1 MNLIDY
7 AISHARVFFG
17 ILIFIIAA
25 GSTTYVSI
33 PKEAVP
39 DVNIPIIYVSLSQKG
54 ISANDSE
61 RLLVKPIEDEVK
73 TVEGIKE
80 VRSTAYTGGGNVLL
94 EFNPGFNADKAMQDV
109 REKVDRAKG
118 DLPNEADEPTVNE
131 VNISAFPILLIS
143 LSGDLPDRTLQDLA
157 TILQDEIETIPSV
170 LEANIGGKRNEQ
182 VDIII
187 DTLALEGY
195 NINIE
200 NLISTVKQ
208 NNMMV
213 SAGAQDTGDGS
224 FNIKVPGL
232 YETIDDVL
240 DTPIKTFGDSVITFR
255 DIAKVK
261 RTFEDRQS
269 YARVNGQNSV
279 TVEVSKRVGEN
290 IIETINKIKKVSKEV
305 TKNFPP
311 SVNVSFSQDQ
321 SKTVKAMLNSLQN
334 NVIAAVILVLI
345 IILGALGVRSGL
357 LVGISIP
364 GSFLSGILILSL
376 IGLTIN
382 IVVLFALILSVGLLV
397 DGAIVVVE
405 YADRKIQEGLS
416 IKESY
421 ASASKKMALPII
433 SSTATTLAAFVP
445 LLFWPGLAGEF
456 MKYMPITLICVLSSS
471 LFMALLFVP
480 VLGTIM
486 NTISRVLLQ
495 FIIPT
500 LLSLILYNILSM
512 LVDYVDI
519 NYLIIPL
526 SIIKYLAPLALYVFI
541 FIKIIPTVYRVSESI
556 NKKKGIVSEVS
567 KILSSENNEPIKN
580 LKGFTGGYAKL
591 IGFLLNHPSK
601 VILTAIIVLIGVNYT
616 YAKIGNGVE
625 FFPQVEPDL
634 AKIVVYARGNLSASE
649 KREYVSR
656 VENIILNIQSKNNEF
671 KSIYALSGN
680 ISDQSEGSED
690 FIGSISL
697 EYNDWD
703 KRRKSTVILSEI
715 LKKTKSIK
723 GIKVESRE
731 AETGPGGGKP
741 INIKLTSPNKSLLLT
756 ESYRLK
762 EFIDNYPELTNIE
775 DNFPAPGIEWEI
787 NVNRKQAAKFG
798 ANISIIGNVIKLA
811 TNGIKLGEYR
821 PDDSTDSIPLYLRYP
836 SEGRTL
842 DIIQNLRVNTSQGL
856 VPIVNFV
863 EIIANN
869 RTGNIVRVD
878 SKNAINIQADLEP
891 GVFADAKIKEMEY
904 VLGINDKAPLSK
916 GQSIKDLKLFNL
928 NPEVKAQLIGENQ
941 DQQEATK
948 FLSKAFGVALFMML
962 MILLLQ
968 FNSFYSGFLILFS
981 VVMSTAGVFIGLIIT
996 GQAFGIVMTGVG
1008 VIALAGIVVNNNIIL
1023 IDTFDTLKKT
1033 MPNIKDAIIKTG
1045 AQRLRPVLLTT
1056 CTTVLGLLPMVTMTN
1071 VDFITREITVGSPDT
1086 QWWVQLASAIV
1097 FGLLFATILTLIV
1110 TPSALMLRE
1119 NVMNWYRGKIG
1130 SEKLISEKA
1139 N

>member
-25 GSTTYVSI
+25 GSSTYISI

-80 VRSTAYTGGGNVLL
+80 IRSTAYTGGGNVLL
-94 EFNPGFNADKAMQDV
+94 EFDAGFDADKAMDDI

-131 VNISAFPILLIS
+131 VNISAFPIILIS
-143 LSGDLPDRTLQDLA
+143 LSGNLPDRTLQDLA
-157 TILQDEIETIPSV
+157 ENLQDEIETIPSV
-170 LEANIGGKRNEQ
+170 LEAKIGGKRNEQ
-182 VDIII
+182 VDVII

-200 NLISTVKQ
+200 NLINTVNQ

-213 SAGAQDTGDGS
+213 SAGEQDTGDGS

-261 RTFEDRQS
+261 RTFEDRKS
-269 YARVNGQNSV
+269 YANVNGKNSV
-279 TVEVSKRVGEN
+279 TIEVSKRVGEN
-290 IIETINKIKKVSKEV
+290 IIDTIKKIKEVSVQV
-305 TKNFPP
+305 TKDFPP
-311 SVNVSFSQDQ
+311 SVDISFSQDQ
-321 SKTVKAMLNSLQN
+321 SKTIQTMLNSLQN
-334 NVIAAVILVLI
+334 NVIAAIILVLI
-345 IILGALGVRSGL
+345 IILGALGVRSGF
-357 LVGISIP
+357 LVGVSIP
-364 GSFLSGILILSL
+364 GSFLSGILLLS
-376 IGLTIN
+376 IMGFTMN

-397 DGAIVVVE
+397 DGAIVIVE
-405 YADRKIQEGLS
+405 YADRKIKEGLT
-416 IKESY
+416 IKESF
-421 ASASKKMALPII
+421 AGASKKMARPII

-456 MKYMPITLICVLSSS
+456 MKYLPITLICVLTSS

-480 VLGTIM
+480 VLGTII
-486 NTISRVLLQ
+486 NTITRVFLQ
-495 FIIPT
+495 FVIPT
-500 LLSLILYNILSM
+500 LLSLILFNIFSILTN
-512 LVDYVDI
+512 YVDI
-519 NYLIIPL
+519 NGLKIPL
-526 SIIKYLAPLALYVFI
+526 TIIKYLASLALFI
-541 FIKIIPTVYRVSESI
+541 FTFIKIIPSVYKISESI
-556 NKKKGIVSEVS
+556 NKKQGNISESS
-567 KILSSENNEPIKN
+567 KILSSESDVSVIT
-580 LKGFTGGYAKL
+580 LKGFIGSYAKL
-591 IGFLLNHPSK
+591 INFLLNHPAK
-601 VILTAIIVLIGVNYT
+601 VIVSAILILVGVSFTYT
-616 YAKIGNGVE
+616 KIGSGIE
-625 FFPQVEPDL
+625 FFPEVEPEL
-634 AKIVVYARGNLSASE
+634 AKIVVYARGNLSAKE
-649 KREYVSR
+649 KRDYVSR
-656 VENIILNIQSKNNEF
+656 VENIILKIQSKNNEF
-671 KSIYALSGN
+671 KNIYALSGN
-680 ISDQSEGSED
+680 ISDQSEASED

-703 KRRKSTVILSEI
+703 KRRKSKVILNEI
-715 LKKTKSIK
+715 LNKTKTIK

-731 AETGPGGGKP
+731 QEGGPPTGKP
-741 INIKLTSPNKSLLLT
+741 INIKLTSPNKSLLLS

-762 EFIDNYPELTNIE
+762 EFIDSYPELINIE

-798 ANISIIGNVIKLA
+798 ANISTIGNVIKLA

-821 PDDSTDSIPLYLRYP
+821 PDDSNDSIPMYLRYP

-842 DIIQNLRVNTSQGL
+842 DIIQNLRVNTAVGL
-856 VPIVNFV
+856 VPIANFV

-869 RTGNIVRVD
+869 RTGNIVRVN
-878 SKNAINIQADLEP
+878 SKNAINIQADIEV
-891 GVFADAKIKEMEY
+891 GVYADAKVKEMEY
-904 VLGINDKAPLSK
+904 VLGINNFPPSFRGKP
-916 GQSIKDLKLFNL
+916 IENLKKFNL
-928 NPEVKAQLIGENQ
+928 DPRIKVQLIGENQ
-941 DQQEATK
+941 DQKEAQD
-948 FLSKAFGVALFMML
+948 FLSKAFTVALFMML

-981 VVMSTAGVFIGLIIT
+981 VVMSTTGVFIGLMIT
-996 GQAFGIVMTGVG
+996 GQAFSIVMTGVG

-1023 IDTFDTLKKT
+1023 IDTFDFLKNK
-1033 MPNIKDAIIKTG
+1033 MPTVREAIIKTG
-1045 AQRLRPVLLTT
+1045 AQRIRPVLLTT
-1056 CTTVLGLLPMVTMTN
+1056 FTTVLGLLPMVTMTN
-1071 VDFITREITVGSPDT
+1071 VDFVTREITRGSPDT
-1086 QWWVQLASAIV
+1086 QWWVQLSTAIV
-1097 FGLLFATILTLIV
+1097 FGLIFATILTLIV

-1119 NVMNWYRGKIG
+1119 NIKTWYQNKIN
-1130 SEKLISEKA
+1130 S
-1139 N
+1139 

>member
-25 GSTTYVSI
+25 GSSTYISI

-80 VRSTAYTGGGNVLL
+80 IRSTAYTGGGNVLL
-94 EFNPGFNADKAMQDV
+94 EFDAGFDADKAMDDI

-131 VNISAFPILLIS
+131 VNISAFPIILIS
-143 LSGDLPDRTLQDLA
+143 LSGNLPDRTLQDLA
-157 TILQDEIETIPSV
+157 ENLQDEIETIPSV
-170 LEANIGGKRNEQ
+170 LEAKIGGRRNEQ
-182 VDIII
+182 VDVII

-200 NLISTVKQ
+200 NLINTVNQ

-213 SAGAQDTGDGS
+213 SAGEQDTGDGS

-261 RTFEDRQS
+261 RTFEDRKS
-269 YARVNGQNSV
+269 YANVNGKKAV
-279 TVEVSKRVGEN
+279 TIEVSKRVGEN
-290 IIETINKIKKVSKEV
+290 IIDTIKKIKEVSEQV
-305 TKNFPP
+305 TKDFPP
-311 SVNVSFSQDQ
+311 SVDISFSQDQ
-321 SKTVKAMLNSLQN
+321 SKTIQTMLNSLQN
-334 NVIAAVILVLI
+334 NVIAAIILVLI
-345 IILGALGVRSGL
+345 IILGALGVRSGF
-357 LVGISIP
+357 LVGVSIP
-364 GSFLSGILILSL
+364 GSFLSGILLLS
-376 IGLTIN
+376 IMGFTMN

-397 DGAIVVVE
+397 DGAIVIVE
-405 YADRKIQEGLS
+405 YADRKIKEGLT
-416 IKESY
+416 IKESF
-421 ASASKKMALPII
+421 AGASKKMARPII

-456 MKYMPITLICVLSSS
+456 MKYLPITLICVLTSS

-480 VLGTIM
+480 VLGTII
-486 NTISRVLLQ
+486 NTIARVFLQ
-495 FIIPT
+495 FVIPT
-500 LLSLILYNILSM
+500 LLSLILFNIFSILTN
-512 LVDYVDI
+512 YVDI
-519 NYLIIPL
+519 NGLKIPL
-526 SIIKYLAPLALYVFI
+526 TIIKYLASLALFI
-541 FIKIIPTVYRVSESI
+541 FTFIKIIPSVYKISESI
-556 NKKKGIVSEVS
+556 NKKQENISESS
-567 KILSSENNEPIKN
+567 KILSSESDVSVIT
-580 LKGFTGGYAKL
+580 LKGFIGSYAKL
-591 IGFLLNHPSK
+591 INFLLNHPAK
-601 VILTAIIVLIGVNYT
+601 VIVSAILILVGVSFAYT
-616 YAKIGNGVE
+616 KIGSGIE
-625 FFPQVEPDL
+625 FFPEVEPEL
-634 AKIVVYARGNLSASE
+634 AKIVVYARGNLSAKE
-649 KREYVSR
+649 KRDYVSR
-656 VENIILNIQSKNNEF
+656 VENIILKIQSKNNEF
-671 KSIYALSGN
+671 KNIYALSGN
-680 ISDQSEGSED
+680 ISDQSEASED

-703 KRRKSTVILSEI
+703 KRRKSKVILNEI
-715 LKKTKSIK
+715 LNKAKTIK

-731 AETGPGGGKP
+731 QEGGPPTGKP
-741 INIKLTSPNKSLLLT
+741 INIKLTSPNKSLLLS

-762 EFIDNYPELTNIE
+762 EFIDSYPELINIE

-798 ANISIIGNVIKLA
+798 ANISTIGNVIKLA

-821 PDDSTDSIPLYLRYP
+821 PDDSNDSIPLYLRYP

-842 DIIQNLRVNTSQGL
+842 DIIQNLRVNTAVGL
-856 VPIVNFV
+856 VPISNFV

-869 RTGNIVRVD
+869 RTGNIVRVN
-878 SKNAINIQADLEP
+878 SKNAINIQADIEV
-891 GVFADAKIKEMEY
+891 GVYADAKVKEMEY
-904 VLGINDKAPLSK
+904 VLGINKSPPSFRGK
-916 GQSIKDLKLFNL
+916 PIENLKKFNL
-928 NPEVKAQLIGENQ
+928 DPRIKVQLIGENQ
-941 DQQEATK
+941 DQKEAQD
-948 FLSKAFGVALFMML
+948 FLSKAFAVALFMML

-968 FNSFYSGFLILFS
+968 FNSFYSSFLILFS
-981 VVMSTAGVFIGLIIT
+981 VVMSTTGVFIGLMIT
-996 GQAFGIVMTGVG
+996 GQAFSIVMTGVG

-1023 IDTFDTLKKT
+1023 IDTFDFLKNK
-1033 MPNIKDAIIKTG
+1033 MPTVREAIIKTG
-1045 AQRLRPVLLTT
+1045 AQRIRPVLLTT
-1056 CTTVLGLLPMVTMTN
+1056 FTTVLGLLPMVTMTN
-1071 VDFITREITVGSPDT
+1071 VDFVTREITRGSPDT
-1086 QWWVQLASAIV
+1086 QWWVQLSTAIV
-1097 FGLLFATILTLIV
+1097 FGLIFATILTLIV

-1119 NVMNWYRGKIG
+1119 NIKTWYQNKIN
-1130 SEKLISEKA
+1130 S
-1139 N
+1139 

>member
-25 GSTTYVSI
+25 GSSTYISI

-80 VRSTAYTGGGNVLL
+80 IRSTAYTGGGNVLL
-94 EFNPGFNADKAMQDV
+94 EFDAGFDADKAMDDI

-131 VNISAFPILLIS
+131 VNISAFPIILIS
-143 LSGDLPDRTLQDLA
+143 LSGNLPDRTLQDLA
-157 TILQDEIETIPSV
+157 ENLQDEIETIPSV
-170 LEANIGGKRNEQ
+170 LEAKIGGRRNEQ
-182 VDIII
+182 VDVII

-200 NLISTVKQ
+200 NLINTVNQ

-213 SAGAQDTGDGS
+213 SAGEQDTGDGS

-261 RTFEDRQS
+261 RTFEDRKS
-269 YARVNGQNSV
+269 YANVNGKKAV
-279 TVEVSKRVGEN
+279 TIEVSKRVGEN
-290 IIETINKIKKVSKEV
+290 IIDTIKKIKEVSEQV
-305 TKNFPP
+305 TKDFPP
-311 SVNVSFSQDQ
+311 SVDISFSQDQ
-321 SKTVKAMLNSLQN
+321 SKTIQTMLNSLQN
-334 NVIAAVILVLI
+334 NVIAAIILVLI
-345 IILGALGVRSGL
+345 IILGALGVRSGF
-357 LVGISIP
+357 LVGVSIP
-364 GSFLSGILILSL
+364 GSFLSGILLLS
-376 IGLTIN
+376 IMGFTMN

-397 DGAIVVVE
+397 DGAIVIVE
-405 YADRKIQEGLS
+405 YADRKIKEGLT
-416 IKESY
+416 IKESF
-421 ASASKKMALPII
+421 AGASKKMARPII

-456 MKYMPITLICVLSSS
+456 MKYLPITLICVLTSS

-480 VLGTIM
+480 VLGTII
-486 NTISRVLLQ
+486 NTIARVFLQ
-495 FIIPT
+495 FVIPT
-500 LLSLILYNILSM
+500 LLSLILFNIFSILTN
-512 LVDYVDI
+512 YVDI
-519 NYLIIPL
+519 NGLKIPL
-526 SIIKYLAPLALYVFI
+526 TIIKYLASLALFI
-541 FIKIIPTVYRVSESI
+541 FTFIKIIPSVYKISESI
-556 NKKKGIVSEVS
+556 NKKQENISESS
-567 KILSSENNEPIKN
+567 KILSSESDVSVIT
-580 LKGFTGGYAKL
+580 LKGFIGSYAKL
-591 IGFLLNHPSK
+591 INFLLNHPAK
-601 VILTAIIVLIGVNYT
+601 VIVSAILILVGVSFAYT
-616 YAKIGNGVE
+616 KIGSGIE
-625 FFPQVEPDL
+625 FFPEVEPEL
-634 AKIVVYARGNLSASE
+634 AKIVVYARGNLSAKE
-649 KREYVSR
+649 KRDYVSR
-656 VENIILNIQSKNNEF
+656 VENIILKIQSKNNEF
-671 KSIYALSGN
+671 KNIYALSGN
-680 ISDQSEGSED
+680 ISDQSEASED

-703 KRRKSTVILSEI
+703 KRRKSKVILNEI
-715 LKKTKSIK
+715 LNKAKTIK

-731 AETGPGGGKP
+731 QEGGPPTGKP
-741 INIKLTSPNKSLLLT
+741 INIKLTSSNKSLLLS

-762 EFIDNYPELTNIE
+762 EFIDSYPELINIE

-798 ANISIIGNVIKLA
+798 ANISTIGNVIKLA

-821 PDDSTDSIPLYLRYP
+821 PDDSNDSIPLYLRYP

-842 DIIQNLRVNTSQGL
+842 DIIQNLRVNTAVGL
-856 VPIVNFV
+856 VPIANFV

-869 RTGNIVRVD
+869 RTGNIVRVN
-878 SKNAINIQADLEP
+878 SKNAINIQADIEV
-891 GVFADAKIKEMEY
+891 GVYADAKVKEMEY
-904 VLGINDKAPLSK
+904 VLGINKSPPSFRGK
-916 GQSIKDLKLFNL
+916 PIENLKKFNL
-928 NPEVKAQLIGENQ
+928 DPRIKVQLIGENQ
-941 DQQEATK
+941 DQKEAQD
-948 FLSKAFGVALFMML
+948 FLSKAFAVALFMML

-981 VVMSTAGVFIGLIIT
+981 VVMSTTGVFIGLMIT
-996 GQAFGIVMTGVG
+996 GQAFSIVMTGVG

-1023 IDTFDTLKKT
+1023 IDTFDFLKNK
-1033 MPNIKDAIIKTG
+1033 MPTVREAIIKTG
-1045 AQRLRPVLLTT
+1045 AQRIRPVLLTT
-1056 CTTVLGLLPMVTMTN
+1056 FTTVLGLLPMVTMTN
-1071 VDFITREITVGSPDT
+1071 VDFVTREITRGSPDT
-1086 QWWVQLASAIV
+1086 QWWVQLSTAIV
-1097 FGLLFATILTLIV
+1097 FGLIFATILTLIV

-1119 NVMNWYRGKIG
+1119 NIKTWYQNKIN
-1130 SEKLISEKA
+1130 S
-1139 N
+1139 

>member
-25 GSTTYVSI
+25 GSSTYISI

-80 VRSTAYTGGGNVLL
+80 IRSTAYTGGGNVLL
-94 EFNPGFNADKAMQDV
+94 EFDAGFDADKAMDDI

-131 VNISAFPILLIS
+131 VNISAFPIILIS
-143 LSGDLPDRTLQDLA
+143 LSGNLPDRTLQDLA
-157 TILQDEIETIPSV
+157 ENLQDEIETIPSV
-170 LEANIGGKRNEQ
+170 LEAKIGGKRNEQ
-182 VDIII
+182 VDVII

-200 NLISTVKQ
+200 NLINTVNQ

-213 SAGAQDTGDGS
+213 SAGEQDTGDGS

-261 RTFEDRQS
+261 RTFEDRKS
-269 YARVNGQNSV
+269 YANVNGKNSV
-279 TVEVSKRVGEN
+279 TIEVSKRVGEN
-290 IIETINKIKKVSKEV
+290 IIDTIKKIKEVSVQV
-305 TKNFPP
+305 TKDFPP
-311 SVNVSFSQDQ
+311 SVDISFSQDQ
-321 SKTVKAMLNSLQN
+321 SKTIQTMLNSLQN
-334 NVIAAVILVLI
+334 NVIAAIILVLI
-345 IILGALGVRSGL
+345 IILGALGVRSGF
-357 LVGISIP
+357 LVGVSIP
-364 GSFLSGILILSL
+364 GSFLSGILLLS
-376 IGLTIN
+376 IMGFTMN

-397 DGAIVVVE
+397 DGAIVIVE
-405 YADRKIQEGLS
+405 YADRKIKEGLT
-416 IKESY
+416 IKESF
-421 ASASKKMALPII
+421 AGASKKMARPII

-456 MKYMPITLICVLSSS
+456 MKYLPITLICVLTSS

-480 VLGTIM
+480 VLGTII
-486 NTISRVLLQ
+486 NTITRVFLQ
-495 FIIPT
+495 FVIPT
-500 LLSLILYNILSM
+500 LLSLILFNIFSILTN
-512 LVDYVDI
+512 YVDI
-519 NYLIIPL
+519 NGLKIPL
-526 SIIKYLAPLALYVFI
+526 TIIKYLASLALFI
-541 FIKIIPTVYRVSESI
+541 FTFIKIIPSVYKISESI
-556 NKKKGIVSEVS
+556 NKKQGNISESS
-567 KILSSENNEPIKN
+567 KILSSESDVSVIT
-580 LKGFTGGYAKL
+580 LKGFIGSYAKL
-591 IGFLLNHPSK
+591 INFLLNHPAK
-601 VILTAIIVLIGVNYT
+601 VIVSAILILAGVSFTYT
-616 YAKIGNGVE
+616 KIGSGIE
-625 FFPQVEPDL
+625 FFPEVEPEL
-634 AKIVVYARGNLSASE
+634 AKIVVYARGNLSAKE
-649 KREYVSR
+649 KRDYVSR
-656 VENIILNIQSKNNEF
+656 VENIILKIQSKNNEF
-671 KSIYALSGN
+671 KNIYALSGN
-680 ISDQSEGSED
+680 ISDQSEASED

-703 KRRKSTVILSEI
+703 KRRKSKVILNEI
-715 LKKTKSIK
+715 LNKTKTIK

-731 AETGPGGGKP
+731 QEGGPPTGKP
-741 INIKLTSPNKSLLLT
+741 INIKLTSPNKSLLLS

-762 EFIDNYPELTNIE
+762 EFIDSYPELINIE

-798 ANISIIGNVIKLA
+798 ANISTIGNVIKLA

-821 PDDSTDSIPLYLRYP
+821 PDDSNDSIPLYLRYP

-842 DIIQNLRVNTSQGL
+842 DIIQNLRVNTAVGL
-856 VPIVNFV
+856 VPIANFV

-869 RTGNIVRVD
+869 RTGNIVRVN
-878 SKNAINIQADLEP
+878 SKNAINIQADIEV
-891 GVFADAKIKEMEY
+891 GVYADAKVKEMEY
-904 VLGINDKAPLSK
+904 VLGINKSPPSFRGK
-916 GQSIKDLKLFNL
+916 PIENLKKFNL
-928 NPEVKAQLIGENQ
+928 DPRIKVQLIGENQ
-941 DQQEATK
+941 DQKEAQD
-948 FLSKAFGVALFMML
+948 FLSKAFAVALFMML

-981 VVMSTAGVFIGLIIT
+981 VVMSTTGVFIGLMIT
-996 GQAFGIVMTGVG
+996 GQAFSIVMTGVG

-1023 IDTFDTLKKT
+1023 IDTFDFLKNK
-1033 MPNIKDAIIKTG
+1033 MPTVREAIIKTG
-1045 AQRLRPVLLTT
+1045 AQRIRPVLLTT
-1056 CTTVLGLLPMVTMTN
+1056 FTTVLGLLPMVTMTN
-1071 VDFITREITVGSPDT
+1071 VDFVTREITRGSPDT
-1086 QWWVQLASAIV
+1086 QWWVQLSTAIV
-1097 FGLLFATILTLIV
+1097 FGLIFATILTLIV

-1119 NVMNWYRGKIG
+1119 NIKTWYQNKIN
-1130 SEKLISEKA
+1130 S
-1139 N
+1139 

>member
-25 GSTTYVSI
+25 GSSTYISI

-80 VRSTAYTGGGNVLL
+80 IRSTAYTGGGNVLL
-94 EFNPGFNADKAMQDV
+94 EFDAGFDADKAMDDI

-131 VNISAFPILLIS
+131 VNISAFPIILIS
-143 LSGDLPDRTLQDLA
+143 LSGNLPDRTLQDLA
-157 TILQDEIETIPSV
+157 ENLQDEIETIPSV
-170 LEANIGGKRNEQ
+170 LEAKIGGKRNEQ
-182 VDIII
+182 VDVII

-200 NLISTVKQ
+200 NLINTVNQ

-213 SAGAQDTGDGS
+213 SAGEQDTGDGS

-261 RTFEDRQS
+261 RTFEDRKS
-269 YARVNGQNSV
+269 YANVNGKNSV
-279 TVEVSKRVGEN
+279 TIEVSKRVGEN
-290 IIETINKIKKVSKEV
+290 IIDTIKKIKEVSEQV
-305 TKNFPP
+305 TKDFPP
-311 SVNVSFSQDQ
+311 SVDISFSQDQ
-321 SKTVKAMLNSLQN
+321 SKTIQTMLNSLQN
-334 NVIAAVILVLI
+334 NVIAAIILVLI
-345 IILGALGVRSGL
+345 IILGALGVRSGF
-357 LVGISIP
+357 LVGVSIP
-364 GSFLSGILILSL
+364 GSFLSGILLLS
-376 IGLTIN
+376 IMGFTMN

-397 DGAIVVVE
+397 DGAIVIVE
-405 YADRKIQEGLS
+405 YADRKIKEGLT
-416 IKESY
+416 IKESF
-421 ASASKKMALPII
+421 AGASKKMARPII

-456 MKYMPITLICVLSSS
+456 MKYLPITLICVLTSS

-480 VLGTIM
+480 VLGTII
-486 NTISRVLLQ
+486 NTITRVFLQ
-495 FIIPT
+495 FVIPT
-500 LLSLILYNILSM
+500 LLSLILFNIFSILTN
-512 LVDYVDI
+512 YVDI
-519 NYLIIPL
+519 NGLKIPL
-526 SIIKYLAPLALYVFI
+526 TIIKYLASLALFI
-541 FIKIIPTVYRVSESI
+541 FTFIKIIPSVYKISESI
-556 NKKKGIVSEVS
+556 NKKQGNISESS
-567 KILSSENNEPIKN
+567 KILSSESDVSVIT
-580 LKGFTGGYAKL
+580 LKGFIGSYAKL
-591 IGFLLNHPSK
+591 INFLLNHPAK
-601 VILTAIIVLIGVNYT
+601 VIVSAILILVGVSFTYT
-616 YAKIGNGVE
+616 KIGSGIE
-625 FFPQVEPDL
+625 FFPEVEPEL
-634 AKIVVYARGNLSASE
+634 AKIVVYARGNLSAKE
-649 KREYVSR
+649 KRDYVSR
-656 VENIILNIQSKNNEF
+656 VENIILKIQSKNNEF
-671 KSIYALSGN
+671 KNIYALSGN
-680 ISDQSEGSED
+680 ISDQSEASED

-703 KRRKSTVILSEI
+703 KRRKSKVILNEI
-715 LKKTKSIK
+715 LNKTKTIK

-731 AETGPGGGKP
+731 QEGGPPTGKP
-741 INIKLTSPNKSLLLT
+741 INIKLTSPNKSLLLS

-762 EFIDNYPELTNIE
+762 EFIDSYPELINIE

-798 ANISIIGNVIKLA
+798 ANISTIGNVIKLA

-821 PDDSTDSIPLYLRYP
+821 PDDSNDSIPMYLRYP

-842 DIIQNLRVNTSQGL
+842 DIIQNLRVNTAVGL
-856 VPIVNFV
+856 VPIANFV

-869 RTGNIVRVD
+869 RTGNIVRVN
-878 SKNAINIQADLEP
+878 SKNAINIQADIEV
-891 GVFADAKIKEMEY
+891 GVYADAKVKEMEY
-904 VLGINDKAPLSK
+904 VLGINNFPPSFRGKP
-916 GQSIKDLKLFNL
+916 IENLKKFNL
-928 NPEVKAQLIGENQ
+928 DPRIKVQLIGENQ
-941 DQQEATK
+941 DQKEAQD
-948 FLSKAFGVALFMML
+948 FLSKAFAVALFMML

-981 VVMSTAGVFIGLIIT
+981 VVMSTTGVFIGLMIT
-996 GQAFGIVMTGVG
+996 GQAFSIVMTGVG

-1023 IDTFDTLKKT
+1023 IDTFDFLKNK
-1033 MPNIKDAIIKTG
+1033 MPTVREAIIKTG
-1045 AQRLRPVLLTT
+1045 AQRIRPVLLTT
-1056 CTTVLGLLPMVTMTN
+1056 FTTVLGLLPMVTMTN
-1071 VDFITREITVGSPDT
+1071 VDFVTREITRGSPDT
-1086 QWWVQLASAIV
+1086 QWWVQLSTAIV
-1097 FGLLFATILTLIV
+1097 FGLIFATILTLIV

-1119 NVMNWYRGKIG
+1119 NIKTWYQNKIN
-1130 SEKLISEKA
+1130 S
-1139 N
+1139 

>member
-25 GSTTYVSI
+25 GSSTYISI

-80 VRSTAYTGGGNVLL
+80 IRSTAYTGGGNVLL
-94 EFNPGFNADKAMQDV
+94 EFDAGFDADKAMDDI

-118 DLPNEADEPTVNE
+118 DLPSEADEPTVNE
-131 VNISAFPILLIS
+131 VNISAFPIILIS
-143 LSGDLPDRTLQDLA
+143 LSGNLPDRTLQDLA
-157 TILQDEIETIPSV
+157 ENLQDEIETIPSV
-170 LEANIGGKRNEQ
+170 LEAKIGGRRNEQ
-182 VDIII
+182 VDVII

-200 NLISTVKQ
+200 NLINTVNQ

-213 SAGAQDTGDGS
+213 SAGEQDTGDGS

-261 RTFEDRQS
+261 RTFEDRKS
-269 YARVNGQNSV
+269 YANVNGKNSV
-279 TVEVSKRVGEN
+279 TIEVSKRVGEN
-290 IIETINKIKKVSKEV
+290 IIDTIKKIKEVSVQV
-305 TKNFPP
+305 TKDFPP
-311 SVNVSFSQDQ
+311 SVDISFSQDQ
-321 SKTVKAMLNSLQN
+321 SKTIQTMLNSLQN
-334 NVIAAVILVLI
+334 NVIAAIILVLI
-345 IILGALGVRSGL
+345 IILGALGVRSGF
-357 LVGISIP
+357 LVGVSIP
-364 GSFLSGILILSL
+364 GSFLSGILLLS
-376 IGLTIN
+376 IMGFTMN

-397 DGAIVVVE
+397 DGAIVIVE
-405 YADRKIQEGLS
+405 YADRKIKEGLT
-416 IKESY
+416 IKESF
-421 ASASKKMALPII
+421 AGASKKMARPII

-456 MKYMPITLICVLSSS
+456 MKYLPITLICVLTSS

-480 VLGTIM
+480 VLGTII
-486 NTISRVLLQ
+486 NTITRVFLQ
-495 FIIPT
+495 FVIPT
-500 LLSLILYNILSM
+500 LLSLILFNIFSILTN
-512 LVDYVDI
+512 YVDI
-519 NYLIIPL
+519 NGLKIPL
-526 SIIKYLAPLALYVFI
+526 TIIKYLASLALFI
-541 FIKIIPTVYRVSESI
+541 FTFIKIIPSVYKISESI
-556 NKKKGIVSEVS
+556 NKKQGNISESS
-567 KILSSENNEPIKN
+567 KILSSESDVSVIT
-580 LKGFTGGYAKL
+580 LKGFIGSYAKL
-591 IGFLLNHPSK
+591 INFLLNHPAK
-601 VILTAIIVLIGVNYT
+601 VIVSAILILVGVSFTYT
-616 YAKIGNGVE
+616 KIGSGIE
-625 FFPQVEPDL
+625 FFPEVEPEL
-634 AKIVVYARGNLSASE
+634 AKIVVYARGNLSAKE
-649 KREYVSR
+649 KRDYVSR
-656 VENIILNIQSKNNEF
+656 VENIILKIQSKNNEF
-671 KSIYALSGN
+671 KNIYALSGN
-680 ISDQSEGSED
+680 ISDQSEASED

-703 KRRKSTVILSEI
+703 KRRKSKVILNEI
-715 LKKTKSIK
+715 LNKTKTIK

-731 AETGPGGGKP
+731 QEGGPPTGKP
-741 INIKLTSPNKSLLLT
+741 INIKLTSPNKSLLLS

-762 EFIDNYPELTNIE
+762 EFIDSYPELINIE

-798 ANISIIGNVIKLA
+798 ANISSIGNVIKLA

-821 PDDSTDSIPLYLRYP
+821 PDDSNDSIPLYLRYP

-842 DIIQNLRVNTSQGL
+842 DIIQNLRVNTAVGL
-856 VPIVNFV
+856 VPIANFV

-869 RTGNIVRVD
+869 RTGNIVRVN
-878 SKNAINIQADLEP
+878 SKNAINIQADIEV
-891 GVFADAKIKEMEY
+891 GVYADAKVKEMEY
-904 VLGINDKAPLSK
+904 VLGINKSPPSFRGK
-916 GQSIKDLKLFNL
+916 PIENLKKFNL
-928 NPEVKAQLIGENQ
+928 DPRIKVQLIGENQ
-941 DQQEATK
+941 DQKEAQD
-948 FLSKAFGVALFMML
+948 FLSKAFAVALFMML

-981 VVMSTAGVFIGLIIT
+981 VVMSTTGVFIGLMIT
-996 GQAFGIVMTGVG
+996 GQAFSIVMTGVG

-1023 IDTFDTLKKT
+1023 IDTFDFLKNK
-1033 MPNIKDAIIKTG
+1033 MPTVREAIIKTG
-1045 AQRLRPVLLTT
+1045 AQRIRPVLLTT
-1056 CTTVLGLLPMVTMTN
+1056 FTTVLGLLPMVTMTN
-1071 VDFITREITVGSPDT
+1071 VDFVTREITRGSPDT
-1086 QWWVQLASAIV
+1086 QWWVQLSTAIV
-1097 FGLLFATILTLIV
+1097 FGLIFATILTLIV

-1119 NVMNWYRGKIG
+1119 NIKTWYQNKIN
-1130 SEKLISEKA
+1130 S
-1139 N
+1139 

>member
-7 AISHARVFFG
+7 AISHARVFIG

-25 GSTTYVSI
+25 GSSTYISI

-80 VRSTAYTGGGNVLL
+80 IRSTAYTGGGNVLL
-94 EFNPGFNADKAMQDV
+94 EFDAGFDADKAMDDI

-131 VNISAFPILLIS
+131 VNISAFPIILIS
-143 LSGDLPDRTLQDLA
+143 LSGNLPDRTLQDLA
-157 TILQDEIETIPSV
+157 ENLQDEIETIPSV
-170 LEANIGGKRNEQ
+170 LEAKIGGRRNEQ
-182 VDIII
+182 VDVII

-200 NLISTVKQ
+200 NLINTVNQ

-213 SAGAQDTGDGS
+213 SAGEQDTGDGS

-261 RTFEDRQS
+261 RTFEDRKS
-269 YARVNGQNSV
+269 YANVNGKNSV
-279 TVEVSKRVGEN
+279 TIEVSKRVGEN
-290 IIETINKIKKVSKEV
+290 IIDTIKKIKEVSVQV
-305 TKNFPP
+305 TKDFPP
-311 SVNVSFSQDQ
+311 SVDISFSQDQ
-321 SKTVKAMLNSLQN
+321 SKTIQTMLNSLQN
-334 NVIAAVILVLI
+334 NVIAAIILVLI
-345 IILGALGVRSGL
+345 IILGALGVRSGF
-357 LVGISIP
+357 LVGVSIP
-364 GSFLSGILILSL
+364 GSFLSGILLLS
-376 IGLTIN
+376 IMGFTMN

-397 DGAIVVVE
+397 DGAIVIVE
-405 YADRKIQEGLS
+405 YADRKIKEGLT
-416 IKESY
+416 IKESF
-421 ASASKKMALPII
+421 AGASKKMARPII

-456 MKYMPITLICVLSSS
+456 MKYLPITLICVLTSS

-480 VLGTIM
+480 VLGTII
-486 NTISRVLLQ
+486 NTIARVFLQ
-495 FIIPT
+495 FVIPT
-500 LLSLILYNILSM
+500 LLSLILFNIFSILTN
-512 LVDYVDI
+512 YVDI
-519 NYLIIPL
+519 NGLKIPL
-526 SIIKYLAPLALYVFI
+526 TIIKYLASLALFI
-541 FIKIIPTVYRVSESI
+541 FTFIKIIPSVYKISESI
-556 NKKKGIVSEVS
+556 NKKQGNISESS
-567 KILSSENNEPIKN
+567 KILSSESDVSVIT
-580 LKGFTGGYAKL
+580 LKGFIGSYAKL
-591 IGFLLNHPSK
+591 INFLLNHPAK
-601 VILTAIIVLIGVNYT
+601 VIVSAILILAGVSFTYT
-616 YAKIGNGVE
+616 KIGSGIE
-625 FFPQVEPDL
+625 FFPEVEPEL
-634 AKIVVYARGNLSASE
+634 AKIVVYARGNLSAKE
-649 KREYVSR
+649 KRDYVSR
-656 VENIILNIQSKNNEF
+656 VENIILKIQSKNNEF
-671 KSIYALSGN
+671 KNIYALSGN
-680 ISDQSEGSED
+680 ISDQSEASED

-703 KRRKSTVILSEI
+703 KRRKSKVILNEI
-715 LKKTKSIK
+715 LNKTKTIK

-731 AETGPGGGKP
+731 QEGGPPTGKP
-741 INIKLTSPNKSLLLT
+741 INIKLTSPNKSLLLS

-762 EFIDNYPELTNIE
+762 EFIDSYPELINIE

-798 ANISIIGNVIKLA
+798 ANISTIGNVIKLA

-821 PDDSTDSIPLYLRYP
+821 PDDSNDSIPLYLRYP

-842 DIIQNLRVNTSQGL
+842 DIIQNLRVNTAVGL
-856 VPIVNFV
+856 VPIANFV

-869 RTGNIVRVD
+869 RTGNIVRVN
-878 SKNAINIQADLEP
+878 SKNAINIQADIEV
-891 GVFADAKIKEMEY
+891 GVYADAKVKEMEY
-904 VLGINDKAPLSK
+904 VLGINNFPPSFRGKP
-916 GQSIKDLKLFNL
+916 IENLKKFNL
-928 NPEVKAQLIGENQ
+928 DPRIKVQLIGENQ
-941 DQQEATK
+941 DQKEAQD
-948 FLSKAFGVALFMML
+948 FLSKAFAVALFMML

-981 VVMSTAGVFIGLIIT
+981 VVMSTTGVFIGLMIT
-996 GQAFGIVMTGVG
+996 GQAFSIVMTGVG

-1023 IDTFDTLKKT
+1023 IDTFDFLKNK
-1033 MPNIKDAIIKTG
+1033 MPTVREAIIKTG
-1045 AQRLRPVLLTT
+1045 AQRIRPVLLTT
-1056 CTTVLGLLPMVTMTN
+1056 FTTVLGLLPMVTMTN
-1071 VDFITREITVGSPDT
+1071 VDFVTREITRGSPDT
-1086 QWWVQLASAIV
+1086 QWWVQLSTAIV
-1097 FGLLFATILTLIV
+1097 FGLIFATILTLIV

-1119 NVMNWYRGKIG
+1119 NIKTWYQNKIN
-1130 SEKLISEKA
+1130 S
-1139 N
+1139 

>member
-25 GSTTYVSI
+25 GSSTYISI

-80 VRSTAYTGGGNVLL
+80 IRSTAYTGGGNVLL
-94 EFNPGFNADKAMQDV
+94 EFDAGFDADKAMDDI

-131 VNISAFPILLIS
+131 VNISAFPIILIS
-143 LSGDLPDRTLQDLA
+143 LSGNLPDRTLQDLA
-157 TILQDEIETIPSV
+157 ENLQDEIETIPSV
-170 LEANIGGKRNEQ
+170 LEAKIGGKRNEQ
-182 VDIII
+182 VDVII

-200 NLISTVKQ
+200 NLINTVNQ

-213 SAGAQDTGDGS
+213 SAGEQDTGDGS

-261 RTFEDRQS
+261 RTFEDRKS
-269 YARVNGQNSV
+269 YANVNGKNSV
-279 TVEVSKRVGEN
+279 TIEVSKRVGEN
-290 IIETINKIKKVSKEV
+290 IIDTIKKIKEVSVQV
-305 TKNFPP
+305 TKDFPP
-311 SVNVSFSQDQ
+311 SVDISFSQDQ
-321 SKTVKAMLNSLQN
+321 SKTIQTMLNSLQN
-334 NVIAAVILVLI
+334 NVIAAIILVLI
-345 IILGALGVRSGL
+345 IILGALGVRSGF
-357 LVGISIP
+357 LVGVSIP
-364 GSFLSGILILSL
+364 GSFLSGILLLS
-376 IGLTIN
+376 IMGFTMN

-397 DGAIVVVE
+397 DGAIVIVE
-405 YADRKIQEGLS
+405 YADRKIKEGLT
-416 IKESY
+416 IKESF
-421 ASASKKMALPII
+421 AGASKKMARPII

-456 MKYMPITLICVLSSS
+456 MKYLPITLICVLTSS

-480 VLGTIM
+480 VLGTII
-486 NTISRVLLQ
+486 NTIARVFLQ
-495 FIIPT
+495 FVIPT
-500 LLSLILYNILSM
+500 LFSLILFNIFSILTN
-512 LVDYVDI
+512 YVDI
-519 NYLIIPL
+519 NGLKIPL
-526 SIIKYLAPLALYVFI
+526 TIIKYLASLALFI
-541 FIKIIPTVYRVSESI
+541 FTFTKIIPSVYKISESI
-556 NKKKGIVSEVS
+556 NKKQGNISESS
-567 KILSSENNEPIKN
+567 KILSSESDVSVIT
-580 LKGFTGGYAKL
+580 LKGFIGSYAKL
-591 IGFLLNHPSK
+591 INFLLNHPAK
-601 VILTAIIVLIGVNYT
+601 VIVSAILILVGVSFTYT
-616 YAKIGNGVE
+616 KIGSGIE
-625 FFPQVEPDL
+625 FFPEVEPEL
-634 AKIVVYARGNLSASE
+634 AKIVVYARGNLSAKE
-649 KREYVSR
+649 KRDYVSR
-656 VENIILNIQSKNNEF
+656 VENIILKIQSKNNEF
-671 KSIYALSGN
+671 KNIYALSGN
-680 ISDQSEGSED
+680 ISDQSEASED

-703 KRRKSTVILSEI
+703 KRRKSKVILNEI
-715 LKKTKSIK
+715 LNKTKTIK

-731 AETGPGGGKP
+731 QEGGPPTGKP
-741 INIKLTSPNKSLLLT
+741 INIKLTSPNKSLLLS

-762 EFIDNYPELTNIE
+762 EFIDSYPELINIE

-798 ANISIIGNVIKLA
+798 ANISTIGNVIKLA

-821 PDDSTDSIPLYLRYP
+821 PDDSNDSIPMYLRYP

-842 DIIQNLRVNTSQGL
+842 DIIQNLRVNTAVGL
-856 VPIVNFV
+856 VPIANFV

-869 RTGNIVRVD
+869 RTGNIVRVN
-878 SKNAINIQADLEP
+878 SKNAINIQADIEV
-891 GVFADAKIKEMEY
+891 GVYADAKVKEMEY
-904 VLGINDKAPLSK
+904 VLGINNFPPSFRGKP
-916 GQSIKDLKLFNL
+916 IENLKKFNL
-928 NPEVKAQLIGENQ
+928 DPRIKVQLIGENQ
-941 DQQEATK
+941 DQKEAQD
-948 FLSKAFGVALFMML
+948 FLSKAFAVALFMML

-981 VVMSTAGVFIGLIIT
+981 VVMSTTGVFIGLMIT
-996 GQAFGIVMTGVG
+996 GQAFSIVMTGVG

-1023 IDTFDTLKKT
+1023 IDTFDFLKNK
-1033 MPNIKDAIIKTG
+1033 MPTVREAIIKTG
-1045 AQRLRPVLLTT
+1045 AQRIRPVLLTT
-1056 CTTVLGLLPMVTMTN
+1056 FTTVLGLLPMVTMTN
-1071 VDFITREITVGSPDT
+1071 VDFVTREITRGSPDT
-1086 QWWVQLASAIV
+1086 QWWVQLSTAIV
-1097 FGLLFATILTLIV
+1097 FGLIFATILTLIV

-1119 NVMNWYRGKIG
+1119 NIKTWYQNKIN
-1130 SEKLISEKA
+1130 S
-1139 N
+1139 

>member
-25 GSTTYVSI
+25 GSSTYISI

-80 VRSTAYTGGGNVLL
+80 IRSTAYTGGGNVLL
-94 EFNPGFNADKAMQDV
+94 EFDAGFDADKAMDDI

-131 VNISAFPILLIS
+131 VNISAFPIILIS
-143 LSGDLPDRTLQDLA
+143 LSGNLPDRTLQDLA
-157 TILQDEIETIPSV
+157 ENLQDEIETIPSV
-170 LEANIGGKRNEQ
+170 LEAKIGGRRNEQ
-182 VDIII
+182 VDVII

-200 NLISTVKQ
+200 NLINTVNQ

-213 SAGAQDTGDGS
+213 SAGEQDTGDGS

-261 RTFEDRQS
+261 RTFEDRKS
-269 YARVNGQNSV
+269 YANVNGKNSV
-279 TVEVSKRVGEN
+279 TIEVSKRVGEN
-290 IIETINKIKKVSKEV
+290 IIDTIKKIKEVSEQV
-305 TKNFPP
+305 TKDFPP
-311 SVNVSFSQDQ
+311 SVDISFSQDQ
-321 SKTVKAMLNSLQN
+321 SKTIQTMLNSLQN
-334 NVIAAVILVLI
+334 NVIAAIILVLI
-345 IILGALGVRSGL
+345 IILGALGVRSGF
-357 LVGISIP
+357 LVGVSIP
-364 GSFLSGILILSL
+364 GSFLSGILLLS
-376 IGLTIN
+376 IMGFTMN

-397 DGAIVVVE
+397 DGAIVIVE
-405 YADRKIQEGLS
+405 YADRKIKEGLT
-416 IKESY
+416 IKESF
-421 ASASKKMALPII
+421 AGASKKMARPII

-456 MKYMPITLICVLSSS
+456 MKYLPITLICVLTSS

-480 VLGTIM
+480 VLGTII
-486 NTISRVLLQ
+486 NTIARVFLQ
-495 FIIPT
+495 FVIPT
-500 LLSLILYNILSM
+500 LLSLILFNIFSILTN
-512 LVDYVDI
+512 YVDI
-519 NYLIIPL
+519 NGLKIPL
-526 SIIKYLAPLALYVFI
+526 TIIKYLASLALFI
-541 FIKIIPTVYRVSESI
+541 FTFIKIIPSVYKISESI
-556 NKKKGIVSEVS
+556 NKKQENISESS
-567 KILSSENNEPIKN
+567 KILSSESDVSVIT
-580 LKGFTGGYAKL
+580 LKGFIGSYAKL
-591 IGFLLNHPSK
+591 INFLLNHPAK
-601 VILTAIIVLIGVNYT
+601 VIVSAILILVGVSFTYT
-616 YAKIGNGVE
+616 KIGSGIE
-625 FFPQVEPDL
+625 FFPEVEPEL
-634 AKIVVYARGNLSASE
+634 AKIVVYARGNLSAKE
-649 KREYVSR
+649 KRDYVSG
-656 VENIILNIQSKNNEF
+656 VENIILKIQSKNNEF
-671 KSIYALSGN
+671 KNIYALSGN
-680 ISDQSEGSED
+680 ISDQSEASED

-703 KRRKSTVILSEI
+703 KRRKSKVILNEI
-715 LKKTKSIK
+715 LNKTKTIK

-731 AETGPGGGKP
+731 QEGGPPTGKP
-741 INIKLTSPNKSLLLT
+741 INIKLTSPNKSLLLS

-762 EFIDNYPELTNIE
+762 EFIDSYPELINIE

-798 ANISIIGNVIKLA
+798 ANISTIGNVIKLA

-821 PDDSTDSIPLYLRYP
+821 PDDSNDSIPMYLRYP

-842 DIIQNLRVNTSQGL
+842 DIIQNLRVNTAVGL
-856 VPIVNFV
+856 VPIANFV

-869 RTGNIVRVD
+869 RTGNIVRVN
-878 SKNAINIQADLEP
+878 SKNAINIQADIEV
-891 GVFADAKIKEMEY
+891 GVYADAKVKEMEY
-904 VLGINDKAPLSK
+904 VLGINNFPPSFRGKP
-916 GQSIKDLKLFNL
+916 IENLKKFNL
-928 NPEVKAQLIGENQ
+928 DPRIKVQLIGENQ
-941 DQQEATK
+941 DQKEAQD
-948 FLSKAFGVALFMML
+948 FLSKAFAVALFMML

-981 VVMSTAGVFIGLIIT
+981 VVMSTTGVFIGLMIT
-996 GQAFGIVMTGVG
+996 GQAFSIVMTGVG

-1023 IDTFDTLKKT
+1023 IDTFDFLKNK
-1033 MPNIKDAIIKTG
+1033 MPTVREAIIKTG
-1045 AQRLRPVLLTT
+1045 AQRIRPVLLTT
-1056 CTTVLGLLPMVTMTN
+1056 FTTVLGLLPMVTMTN
-1071 VDFITREITVGSPDT
+1071 VDFVTREITRGSPDT
-1086 QWWVQLASAIV
+1086 QWWVQLSTAIV
-1097 FGLLFATILTLIV
+1097 FGLIFATILTLIV

-1119 NVMNWYRGKIG
+1119 NIKTWYQNKIN
-1130 SEKLISEKA
+1130 S
-1139 N
+1139 

>member
-25 GSTTYVSI
+25 GSSTYISI

-80 VRSTAYTGGGNVLL
+80 IRSTAYTGGGNVLL
-94 EFNPGFNADKAMQDV
+94 EFDAGFDADKAMNDI

-131 VNISAFPILLIS
+131 VNISAFPIILIS
-143 LSGDLPDRTLQDLA
+143 LSGNLPDRTLQDLA
-157 TILQDEIETIPSV
+157 ENLQDEIETIPSV
-170 LEANIGGKRNEQ
+170 LEAKIGGRRNEQ
-182 VDIII
+182 VDVII

-200 NLISTVKQ
+200 NLINTVNQ

-213 SAGAQDTGDGS
+213 SAGEQDTGDGS

-261 RTFEDRQS
+261 RTFEDRKS
-269 YARVNGQNSV
+269 YANVNGKNSV
-279 TVEVSKRVGEN
+279 TIEVSKRVGEN
-290 IIETINKIKKVSKEV
+290 IIDTIKKIKEVSEQV
-305 TKNFPP
+305 TKDFPP
-311 SVNVSFSQDQ
+311 SVDISFSQDQ
-321 SKTVKAMLNSLQN
+321 SKTIQTMLNSLQN
-334 NVIAAVILVLI
+334 NVIAAIILVLI
-345 IILGALGVRSGL
+345 IILGALGVRSGF
-357 LVGISIP
+357 LVGVSIP
-364 GSFLSGILILSL
+364 GSFLSGILLLS
-376 IGLTIN
+376 IMGFTMN

-397 DGAIVVVE
+397 DGAIVIVE
-405 YADRKIQEGLS
+405 YADRKIKEGLT
-416 IKESY
+416 IKESF
-421 ASASKKMALPII
+421 AGASKKMARPII

-456 MKYMPITLICVLSSS
+456 MKYLPITLICVLTSS

-480 VLGTIM
+480 VLGTII
-486 NTISRVLLQ
+486 NTIARVFLQ
-495 FIIPT
+495 FVIPT
-500 LLSLILYNILSM
+500 LLSLILFNIFSILTN
-512 LVDYVDI
+512 YVDI
-519 NYLIIPL
+519 NGLKIPL
-526 SIIKYLAPLALYVFI
+526 TIIKYLASLALFI
-541 FIKIIPTVYRVSESI
+541 FTFIKIIPSVYKISESI
-556 NKKKGIVSEVS
+556 NKKQGNISESS
-567 KILSSENNEPIKN
+567 KILSSESDVSVIT
-580 LKGFTGGYAKL
+580 LKGFIGSYAKL
-591 IGFLLNHPSK
+591 INFLLNHPAK
-601 VILTAIIVLIGVNYT
+601 VIVSAILILAGVSFTYT
-616 YAKIGNGVE
+616 KIGSGIE
-625 FFPQVEPDL
+625 FFPEVEPEL
-634 AKIVVYARGNLSASE
+634 AKIVVYARGNLSAKE
-649 KREYVSR
+649 KRDYVSR
-656 VENIILNIQSKNNEF
+656 VENIILKIQSKNNEF
-671 KSIYALSGN
+671 KNIYALSGN
-680 ISDQSEGSED
+680 ISDQSEASED

-703 KRRKSTVILSEI
+703 KRRKSKVILNEI
-715 LKKTKSIK
+715 LNKTKTIK

-731 AETGPGGGKP
+731 QEGGPPTGKP
-741 INIKLTSPNKSLLLT
+741 INIKLTSPNKSLLLS

-762 EFIDNYPELTNIE
+762 EFIDSYPELINIE

-798 ANISIIGNVIKLA
+798 ANISTIGNVIKLA

-821 PDDSTDSIPLYLRYP
+821 PDDSNDSIPMYLRYP

-842 DIIQNLRVNTSQGL
+842 DIIQNLRVNTAVGL
-856 VPIVNFV
+856 VPIANFV

-869 RTGNIVRVD
+869 RTGNIVRVN
-878 SKNAINIQADLEP
+878 SKNAINIQADIEV
-891 GVFADAKIKEMEY
+891 GVYADAKVKEMEY
-904 VLGINDKAPLSK
+904 VLGINNFPPSFRGKP
-916 GQSIKDLKLFNL
+916 IENLKKFNL
-928 NPEVKAQLIGENQ
+928 DPRIKVQLIGENQ
-941 DQQEATK
+941 DQKEAQD
-948 FLSKAFGVALFMML
+948 FLSKAFAVALFMML

-981 VVMSTAGVFIGLIIT
+981 VVMSTTGVFIGLMIT

-1023 IDTFDTLKKT
+1023 IDTFDFLKNK
-1033 MPNIKDAIIKTG
+1033 MPTVREAIIKTG
-1045 AQRLRPVLLTT
+1045 AQRIRPVLLTT
-1056 CTTVLGLLPMVTMTN
+1056 FTTVLGLLPMVTMTN
-1071 VDFITREITVGSPDT
+1071 VDFVTREITRGSPDT
-1086 QWWVQLASAIV
+1086 QWWVQLSTAIV
-1097 FGLLFATILTLIV
+1097 FGLIFATILTLIV

-1119 NVMNWYRGKIG
+1119 NIKTWYQNKIN
-1130 SEKLISEKA
+1130 S
-1139 N
+1139 

>member
-25 GSTTYVSI
+25 GSSTYISI

-80 VRSTAYTGGGNVLL
+80 IRSTAYTGGGNVLL
-94 EFNPGFNADKAMQDV
+94 EFDAGFDADKAMDDI

-131 VNISAFPILLIS
+131 VNISAFPIILIS
-143 LSGDLPDRTLQDLA
+143 LSGNLPDRTLQDLA
-157 TILQDEIETIPSV
+157 ENLQDEIETIPSV
-170 LEANIGGKRNEQ
+170 LEAKIGGRRNEQ
-182 VDIII
+182 VDVII

-200 NLISTVKQ
+200 NLINTVNQ

-213 SAGAQDTGDGS
+213 SAGEQDTGDGS

-261 RTFEDRQS
+261 RTFEDRKS
-269 YARVNGQNSV
+269 YANVNGKNSV
-279 TVEVSKRVGEN
+279 TIEVSKRVGEN
-290 IIETINKIKKVSKEV
+290 IIDTIKKIKEVSVQV
-305 TKNFPP
+305 TKDFPP
-311 SVNVSFSQDQ
+311 SVDISFSQDQ
-321 SKTVKAMLNSLQN
+321 SKTIQTMLNSLQN
-334 NVIAAVILVLI
+334 NVIAAIILVLI
-345 IILGALGVRSGL
+345 IILGALGVRSGF
-357 LVGISIP
+357 LVGVSIP
-364 GSFLSGILILSL
+364 GSFLSGILLLS
-376 IGLTIN
+376 IMGFTMN

-397 DGAIVVVE
+397 DGAIVIVE
-405 YADRKIQEGLS
+405 YADRKIKEGLT
-416 IKESY
+416 IKESF
-421 ASASKKMALPII
+421 AGASKKMARPII

-456 MKYMPITLICVLSSS
+456 MKYLPITLICVLTSS

-480 VLGTIM
+480 VLGTII
-486 NTISRVLLQ
+486 NTIARVFLQ
-495 FIIPT
+495 FVIPT
-500 LLSLILYNILSM
+500 LLSLILFNIFSILTN
-512 LVDYVDI
+512 YVDI
-519 NYLIIPL
+519 NGLKIPL
-526 SIIKYLAPLALYVFI
+526 TIIKYLASLALFI
-541 FIKIIPTVYRVSESI
+541 FTFIKIIPSVYKISESI
-556 NKKKGIVSEVS
+556 NKKQGNISESS
-567 KILSSENNEPIKN
+567 KILSSESDVSVIT
-580 LKGFTGGYAKL
+580 LKGFIGSYAKL
-591 IGFLLNHPSK
+591 INFLLNHPAK
-601 VILTAIIVLIGVNYT
+601 VIVSAILILVGVSFTYT
-616 YAKIGNGVE
+616 KIGSGIE
-625 FFPQVEPDL
+625 FFPEVEPEL
-634 AKIVVYARGNLSASE
+634 AKIVVYARGNLSAKE
-649 KREYVSR
+649 KRDYVSR
-656 VENIILNIQSKNNEF
+656 VENIILKIQSKNNEF
-671 KSIYALSGN
+671 KNIYALSGN
-680 ISDQSEGSED
+680 ISDQSEASED

-703 KRRKSTVILSEI
+703 KRRKSKVILNEI
-715 LKKTKSIK
+715 LNKTKTIK

-731 AETGPGGGKP
+731 QEGGPPTGKP
-741 INIKLTSPNKSLLLT
+741 INIKLTSPNKSLLLS

-762 EFIDNYPELTNIE
+762 EFIDSYPELINIE

-798 ANISIIGNVIKLA
+798 ANISTIGNVIKLA

-821 PDDSTDSIPLYLRYP
+821 PDDSNDSIPMYLRYP

-842 DIIQNLRVNTSQGL
+842 DIIQNLRVNTAVGL
-856 VPIVNFV
+856 VPIANFV

-869 RTGNIVRVD
+869 RTGNIVRVN
-878 SKNAINIQADLEP
+878 SKNAINIQADIEV
-891 GVFADAKIKEMEY
+891 GVYADAKVKEMEY
-904 VLGINDKAPLSK
+904 VLGINKSPPSFRGK
-916 GQSIKDLKLFNL
+916 PIENLKKFNL
-928 NPEVKAQLIGENQ
+928 DPRIKVQLIGENQ
-941 DQQEATK
+941 DQKEAQD
-948 FLSKAFGVALFMML
+948 FLSKAFAVALFMML

-981 VVMSTAGVFIGLIIT
+981 VVMSTTGVFIGLMIT
-996 GQAFGIVMTGVG
+996 GQAFSIVMTGVG

-1023 IDTFDTLKKT
+1023 IDTFDFLKNK
-1033 MPNIKDAIIKTG
+1033 MPTVREAIIKTG
-1045 AQRLRPVLLTT
+1045 AQRIRPVLLTT
-1056 CTTVLGLLPMVTMTN
+1056 FTTVLGLLPMVTMTN
-1071 VDFITREITVGSPDT
+1071 VDFVTREITRGSPDT
-1086 QWWVQLASAIV
+1086 QWWVQLSTAIV
-1097 FGLLFATILTLIV
+1097 FGLIFATILTLIV

-1119 NVMNWYRGKIG
+1119 NIKTWYQNKIN
-1130 SEKLISEKA
+1130 S
-1139 N
+1139 

>member
-25 GSTTYVSI
+25 GSSTYISI

-80 VRSTAYTGGGNVLL
+80 IRSTAYTGGGNVLL
-94 EFNPGFNADKAMQDV
+94 EFDAGFDADKAMDDI

-131 VNISAFPILLIS
+131 VNISAFPIILIS
-143 LSGDLPDRTLQDLA
+143 LSGNLPDRTLQDLA
-157 TILQDEIETIPSV
+157 ENLQDEIETIPSV
-170 LEANIGGKRNEQ
+170 LEAKIGGRRNEQ
-182 VDIII
+182 VDVII

-200 NLISTVKQ
+200 NLINTVNQ

-213 SAGAQDTGDGS
+213 SAGEQDTGDGS

-261 RTFEDRQS
+261 RTFEDRKS
-269 YARVNGQNSV
+269 YANVNGKNSV
-279 TVEVSKRVGEN
+279 TIEVSKRVGEN
-290 IIETINKIKKVSKEV
+290 IIDTIKKIKEVSEQV
-305 TKNFPP
+305 TKDFPP
-311 SVNVSFSQDQ
+311 SVDISFSQDQ
-321 SKTVKAMLNSLQN
+321 SKTIQTMLNSLQN
-334 NVIAAVILVLI
+334 NVIAAIILVLI
-345 IILGALGVRSGL
+345 IILGALGVRSGF
-357 LVGISIP
+357 LVGVSIP
-364 GSFLSGILILSL
+364 GSFLSGILLLS
-376 IGLTIN
+376 IMGFTMN

-397 DGAIVVVE
+397 DGAIVIVE
-405 YADRKIQEGLS
+405 YADRKIKEGLT
-416 IKESY
+416 IKESF
-421 ASASKKMALPII
+421 AGASKKMARPII

-456 MKYMPITLICVLSSS
+456 MKYLPITLICVLTSS

-480 VLGTIM
+480 VLGTII
-486 NTISRVLLQ
+486 NTITRVFLQ
-495 FIIPT
+495 FVIPT
-500 LLSLILYNILSM
+500 LLSLILFNIFSILTN
-512 LVDYVDI
+512 YVDI
-519 NYLIIPL
+519 NGLKIPL
-526 SIIKYLAPLALYVFI
+526 TIIKYLASLALFI
-541 FIKIIPTVYRVSESI
+541 FTFIKIIPSVYKISESI
-556 NKKKGIVSEVS
+556 NKKQENISESS
-567 KILSSENNEPIKN
+567 KILSSESDVSVIT
-580 LKGFTGGYAKL
+580 LKGFIGSYAKL
-591 IGFLLNHPSK
+591 INFLLNHPAK
-601 VILTAIIVLIGVNYT
+601 VIVSAILILVGVSFTYT
-616 YAKIGNGVE
+616 KIGSGIE
-625 FFPQVEPDL
+625 FFPEVEPEL
-634 AKIVVYARGNLSASE
+634 AKIVVYARGNLSAKE
-649 KREYVSR
+649 KRDYVSR
-656 VENIILNIQSKNNEF
+656 VENIILKIQSKNNEF
-671 KSIYALSGN
+671 KNIYALSGN
-680 ISDQSEGSED
+680 ISDQSEASED

-703 KRRKSTVILSEI
+703 KRRKSKVILNEI
-715 LKKTKSIK
+715 LNKTKTIK

-731 AETGPGGGKP
+731 QEGGPPTGKP
-741 INIKLTSPNKSLLLT
+741 INIKLTSPNKSLLLS

-762 EFIDNYPELTNIE
+762 EFIDSYPELINIE

-798 ANISIIGNVIKLA
+798 ANISTIGNVIKLA

-821 PDDSTDSIPLYLRYP
+821 PDDSNDSIPLYLRYP

-842 DIIQNLRVNTSQGL
+842 DIIQNLRVNTAVGL
-856 VPIVNFV
+856 VPIANFV

-869 RTGNIVRVD
+869 RTGNIVRVN
-878 SKNAINIQADLEP
+878 SKNAINIQADIEV
-891 GVFADAKIKEMEY
+891 GVYADAKVKEMEY
-904 VLGINDKAPLSK
+904 VLGINKSPPSFRGK
-916 GQSIKDLKLFNL
+916 PIENLKKFNL
-928 NPEVKAQLIGENQ
+928 DPRIKVQLIGENQ
-941 DQQEATK
+941 DQKEAQD
-948 FLSKAFGVALFMML
+948 FLSKAFAVALFMML

-981 VVMSTAGVFIGLIIT
+981 VVMSTTGVFIGLMIT
-996 GQAFGIVMTGVG
+996 GQAFSIVMTGVG

-1023 IDTFDTLKKT
+1023 IDTFDFLKNK
-1033 MPNIKDAIIKTG
+1033 MPTVREAIIKTG
-1045 AQRLRPVLLTT
+1045 AQRIRPVLLTT
-1056 CTTVLGLLPMVTMTN
+1056 FTTVLGLLPMVTMTN
-1071 VDFITREITVGSPDT
+1071 VDFVTREITRGSPDT
-1086 QWWVQLASAIV
+1086 QWWVQLSTAIV
-1097 FGLLFATILTLIV
+1097 FGLIFATILTLIV

-1119 NVMNWYRGKIG
+1119 NIKTWYQNKIN
-1130 SEKLISEKA
+1130 S
-1139 N
+1139 

>member
-25 GSTTYVSI
+25 GSSTYISI

-80 VRSTAYTGGGNVLL
+80 IRSTAYTGGGNVLL
-94 EFNPGFNADKAMQDV
+94 EFDAGFDADKAMDDI

-118 DLPNEADEPTVNE
+118 DLPKEADEPTVNE
-131 VNISAFPILLIS
+131 VNISAFPIILIS
-143 LSGDLPDRTLQDLA
+143 LSGNLPDRTLQDLA
-157 TILQDEIETIPSV
+157 ENLQDEIETIPSV
-170 LEANIGGKRNEQ
+170 LDAKIGGRRNEQ
-182 VDIII
+182 VDVII

-200 NLISTVKQ
+200 NLINTVNQ

-213 SAGAQDTGDGS
+213 SAGEQDTGDGS

-261 RTFEDRQS
+261 RTFEDRKS
-269 YARVNGQNSV
+269 YANVNGKNSV
-279 TVEVSKRVGEN
+279 TIEVSKRVGEN
-290 IIETINKIKKVSKEV
+290 IIDTIKKIKEVSVQV
-305 TKNFPP
+305 TKDFPP
-311 SVNVSFSQDQ
+311 SVDISFSQDQ
-321 SKTVKAMLNSLQN
+321 SKTIQTMLNSLQN
-334 NVIAAVILVLI
+334 NVIAAIILVLI
-345 IILGALGVRSGL
+345 IILGALGVRSGF
-357 LVGISIP
+357 LVGVSIP
-364 GSFLSGILILSL
+364 GSFLSGILLLS
-376 IGLTIN
+376 IMGFTMN

-397 DGAIVVVE
+397 DGAIVIVE
-405 YADRKIQEGLS
+405 YADRKIKEGLT
-416 IKESY
+416 IKESF
-421 ASASKKMALPII
+421 AGASKKMARPII

-456 MKYMPITLICVLSSS
+456 MKYLPITLICVLTSS

-480 VLGTIM
+480 VLGTII
-486 NTISRVLLQ
+486 NTITRVFLQ
-495 FIIPT
+495 FVIPT
-500 LLSLILYNILSM
+500 LLSLILFNIFSILTN
-512 LVDYVDI
+512 YVDI
-519 NYLIIPL
+519 NGLKIPL
-526 SIIKYLAPLALYVFI
+526 TIIKYLASLALFI
-541 FIKIIPTVYRVSESI
+541 FTFIKIIPSVYKISESI
-556 NKKKGIVSEVS
+556 NKKQGNISESS
-567 KILSSENNEPIKN
+567 KILSSESDVSVIT
-580 LKGFTGGYAKL
+580 LKGFIGSYAKL
-591 IGFLLNHPSK
+591 INFLLNHPAK
-601 VILTAIIVLIGVNYT
+601 VIVSAILILVGVSFTYT
-616 YAKIGNGVE
+616 KIGSGIE
-625 FFPQVEPDL
+625 FFPEVEPEL
-634 AKIVVYARGNLSASE
+634 AKIVVYARGNLSAKE
-649 KREYVSR
+649 KRDYVSR
-656 VENIILNIQSKNNEF
+656 VENIILKIQSKNNEF
-671 KSIYALSGN
+671 KNVYALSGN
-680 ISDQSEGSED
+680 ISDQSEASED

-703 KRRKSTVILSEI
+703 KRRKSKVILNEI
-715 LKKTKSIK
+715 LNKTKTIK

-731 AETGPGGGKP
+731 QEGGPPTGKP
-741 INIKLTSPNKSLLLT
+741 INIKLTSPNKSLLLS

-762 EFIDNYPELTNIE
+762 EFIDSYPELINIE

-798 ANISIIGNVIKLA
+798 ANISTIGNVIKLA

-821 PDDSTDSIPLYLRYP
+821 PDDSNDSIPLYLRYP

-842 DIIQNLRVNTSQGL
+842 DIIQNLRVNTAVGL
-856 VPIVNFV
+856 VPIANFV

-869 RTGNIVRVD
+869 RTGNIVRVN
-878 SKNAINIQADLEP
+878 SKNAINIQADIEV
-891 GVFADAKIKEMEY
+891 GVYADAKVKEMEY
-904 VLGINDKAPLSK
+904 VLGINKSPPSFRGK
-916 GQSIKDLKLFNL
+916 PIENLKKFNL
-928 NPEVKAQLIGENQ
+928 DPRIKVQLIGENQ
-941 DQQEATK
+941 DQKEAQD
-948 FLSKAFGVALFMML
+948 FLSKAFAVALFMML

-981 VVMSTAGVFIGLIIT
+981 VVMSTTGVFIGLMIT
-996 GQAFGIVMTGVG
+996 GQAFSIVMTGVG

-1023 IDTFDTLKKT
+1023 IDTFDFLKNK
-1033 MPNIKDAIIKTG
+1033 MPTVREAIIKTG
-1045 AQRLRPVLLTT
+1045 AQRIRPVLLTT
-1056 CTTVLGLLPMVTMTN
+1056 FTTVLGLLPMVTMTN
-1071 VDFITREITVGSPDT
+1071 VDFVTREITRGSPDT
-1086 QWWVQLASAIV
+1086 QWWVQLSTAIV
-1097 FGLLFATILTLIV
+1097 FGLIFATILTLIV

-1119 NVMNWYRGKIG
+1119 NIKTWYQNKIN
-1130 SEKLISEKA
+1130 S
-1139 N
+1139 

>member
-25 GSTTYVSI
+25 GSSTYISI

-80 VRSTAYTGGGNVLL
+80 IRSTAYTGGGNVLL
-94 EFNPGFNADKAMQDV
+94 EFDAGFDADKAMDDI

-131 VNISAFPILLIS
+131 VNISAFPIILIS
-143 LSGDLPDRTLQDLA
+143 LSGNLPDRTLQDLA
-157 TILQDEIETIPSV
+157 ENLQDEIETIPSV
-170 LEANIGGKRNEQ
+170 LEAKIGGRRNEQ
-182 VDIII
+182 VDVII

-200 NLISTVKQ
+200 NLINTVNQ

-213 SAGAQDTGDGS
+213 SAGEQDTGDGS

-261 RTFEDRQS
+261 RTFEDRKS
-269 YARVNGQNSV
+269 YANVNGKNSV
-279 TVEVSKRVGEN
+279 TIEVSKRVGEN
-290 IIETINKIKKVSKEV
+290 IIDTIKKIKEVSVQV
-305 TKNFPP
+305 TKDFPP
-311 SVNVSFSQDQ
+311 SVDISFSQDQ
-321 SKTVKAMLNSLQN
+321 SKTIQTMLNSLQN
-334 NVIAAVILVLI
+334 NVIAAIILVLI
-345 IILGALGVRSGL
+345 IILGALGVRSGF
-357 LVGISIP
+357 LVGVSIP
-364 GSFLSGILILSL
+364 GSFLSGILLLS
-376 IGLTIN
+376 IMGFTMN

-397 DGAIVVVE
+397 DGAIVIVE
-405 YADRKIQEGLS
+405 YADRKIKEGLT
-416 IKESY
+416 IKESF
-421 ASASKKMALPII
+421 AGASKKMARPII

-456 MKYMPITLICVLSSS
+456 MKYLPITLICVLTSS

-480 VLGTIM
+480 VLGTII
-486 NTISRVLLQ
+486 NTITRVFLQ
-495 FIIPT
+495 FVIPT
-500 LLSLILYNILSM
+500 LLSLILFNIFSILTN
-512 LVDYVDI
+512 YVDI
-519 NYLIIPL
+519 NGLKIPL
-526 SIIKYLAPLALYVFI
+526 TIIKYLASLALFI
-541 FIKIIPTVYRVSESI
+541 FTFIKIIPSVYKISESI
-556 NKKKGIVSEVS
+556 NKKQGNISESS
-567 KILSSENNEPIKN
+567 KILSSESDVSVIT
-580 LKGFTGGYAKL
+580 LKGFIGSYAKL
-591 IGFLLNHPSK
+591 INFLLNHPAK
-601 VILTAIIVLIGVNYT
+601 VIVSAILILVGVSFTYT
-616 YAKIGNGVE
+616 KIGSGIE
-625 FFPQVEPDL
+625 FFPEVEPEL
-634 AKIVVYARGNLSASE
+634 AKIVVYARGNLSAKE
-649 KREYVSR
+649 KRDYVSR
-656 VENIILNIQSKNNEF
+656 VENIILKIQSKNNEF
-671 KSIYALSGN
+671 KNIYALSGN
-680 ISDQSEGSED
+680 ISDQSEASED

-703 KRRKSTVILSEI
+703 KRRKSKVILNEI
-715 LKKTKSIK
+715 LNKTKTIK

-731 AETGPGGGKP
+731 QEGGPPTGKP
-741 INIKLTSPNKSLLLT
+741 INIKLTSPNKSLLLS

-762 EFIDNYPELTNIE
+762 EFIDSYPELINIE

-798 ANISIIGNVIKLA
+798 ANISTIGNVIKLA

-821 PDDSTDSIPLYLRYP
+821 PDDSNDSIPMYLRYP

-842 DIIQNLRVNTSQGL
+842 DIIQNLRVNTAVGL
-856 VPIVNFV
+856 VPIANFV

-869 RTGNIVRVD
+869 RTGNIVRVN
-878 SKNAINIQADLEP
+878 SKNAINIQADLEV
-891 GVFADAKIKEMEY
+891 GVYADAKVKEMEY
-904 VLGINDKAPLSK
+904 VLGINNFPPSFRGKP
-916 GQSIKDLKLFNL
+916 IENLKKFNL
-928 NPEVKAQLIGENQ
+928 DPRIKVQLIGENQ
-941 DQQEATK
+941 DQKEAQD
-948 FLSKAFGVALFMML
+948 FLSKAFAVALFMML

-981 VVMSTAGVFIGLIIT
+981 VVMSTTGVFIGLMIT
-996 GQAFGIVMTGVG
+996 GQAFSIVMTGVG

-1023 IDTFDTLKKT
+1023 IDTFDFLKNK
-1033 MPNIKDAIIKTG
+1033 MPTVREAIIKTG
-1045 AQRLRPVLLTT
+1045 AQRIRPVLLTT
-1056 CTTVLGLLPMVTMTN
+1056 FTTVLGLLPMVTMTN
-1071 VDFITREITVGSPDT
+1071 VDFVTREITRGSPDT
-1086 QWWVQLASAIV
+1086 QWWVQLSTAIV
-1097 FGLLFATILTLIV
+1097 FGLIFATILTLIV

-1119 NVMNWYRGKIG
+1119 NIKTWYQNKIN
-1130 SEKLISEKA
+1130 S
-1139 N
+1139 

>member
-25 GSTTYVSI
+25 GSSTYISI

-80 VRSTAYTGGGNVLL
+80 IRSTAYTGGGNVLL
-94 EFNPGFNADKAMQDV
+94 EFDAGFDADKAMDDI

-131 VNISAFPILLIS
+131 VNISAFPIILIS
-143 LSGDLPDRTLQDLA
+143 LSGNLPDRTLQDLA
-157 TILQDEIETIPSV
+157 ENLQDEIETIPSV
-170 LEANIGGKRNEQ
+170 LEAKIGGKRNEQ
-182 VDIII
+182 VDVII

-200 NLISTVKQ
+200 NLINTVNQ

-213 SAGAQDTGDGS
+213 SAGEQDTGDGS

-261 RTFEDRQS
+261 RTFEDRKS
-269 YARVNGQNSV
+269 YANVNGKNSV
-279 TVEVSKRVGEN
+279 TIEVSKRVGEN
-290 IIETINKIKKVSKEV
+290 IIDTIKKIKEVSDQA
-305 TKNFPP
+305 TKDFPP
-311 SVNVSFSQDQ
+311 SVDISFSQDQ
-321 SKTVKAMLNSLQN
+321 SKTIQTMLNSLQN
-334 NVIAAVILVLI
+334 NVIAAIILVLI
-345 IILGALGVRSGL
+345 IILGALGVRSGF
-357 LVGISIP
+357 LVGVSIP
-364 GSFLSGILILSL
+364 GSFLSGILLLS
-376 IGLTIN
+376 IMGFTMN

-397 DGAIVVVE
+397 DGAIVIVE
-405 YADRKIQEGLS
+405 YADRKIKEGLT
-416 IKESY
+416 IKESF
-421 ASASKKMALPII
+421 AGASKKMARPII

-456 MKYMPITLICVLSSS
+456 MKYLPITLICVLTSS

-480 VLGTIM
+480 VLGTII
-486 NTISRVLLQ
+486 NTITRVFLQ
-495 FIIPT
+495 FVIPT
-500 LLSLILYNILSM
+500 LLSLILFNIFSILTN
-512 LVDYVDI
+512 YVDI
-519 NYLIIPL
+519 NGLKIPL
-526 SIIKYLAPLALYVFI
+526 TIIKYLASLALFI
-541 FIKIIPTVYRVSESI
+541 FTFIKIIPSVYKISESI
-556 NKKKGIVSEVS
+556 NKKQGNISESS
-567 KILSSENNEPIKN
+567 KILSSESDVSVIT
-580 LKGFTGGYAKL
+580 LKGFIGSYAKL
-591 IGFLLNHPSK
+591 INFLLSHPAK
-601 VILTAIIVLIGVNYT
+601 VIVSAILILVGVSFTYT
-616 YAKIGNGVE
+616 KIGSGIE
-625 FFPQVEPDL
+625 FFPEVEPEL
-634 AKIVVYARGNLSASE
+634 AKIVVYARGNLSAKE
-649 KREYVSR
+649 KRDYVSR
-656 VENIILNIQSKNNEF
+656 VENIILKIQSKNNEF
-671 KSIYALSGN
+671 KNIYALSGN
-680 ISDQSEGSED
+680 ISDQSEASED

-703 KRRKSTVILSEI
+703 KRRKSKVILNEI
-715 LKKTKSIK
+715 LNKTKTIK

-731 AETGPGGGKP
+731 QEGGPPTGKP
-741 INIKLTSPNKSLLLT
+741 INIKLTSPNKSLLLS

-762 EFIDNYPELTNIE
+762 EFIDSYPELINIE

-798 ANISIIGNVIKLA
+798 ANISTIGNVIKLA

-821 PDDSTDSIPLYLRYP
+821 PDDSNDSIPMYLRYP

-842 DIIQNLRVNTSQGL
+842 DIIQNLRVNTAVGL
-856 VPIVNFV
+856 VPIANFV

-869 RTGNIVRVD
+869 RTGNIVRVN
-878 SKNAINIQADLEP
+878 SKNAINIQADIEV
-891 GVFADAKIKEMEY
+891 GVYADAKVKEMEY
-904 VLGINDKAPLSK
+904 VLGINNFPPSFRGKP
-916 GQSIKDLKLFNL
+916 IENLKKFNL
-928 NPEVKAQLIGENQ
+928 DPRIKVQLIGENQ
-941 DQQEATK
+941 DQKEAQD
-948 FLSKAFGVALFMML
+948 FLSKAFAVALFMML

-981 VVMSTAGVFIGLIIT
+981 VVMSTTGVFIGLMIT
-996 GQAFGIVMTGVG
+996 GQAFSIVMTGVG

-1023 IDTFDTLKKT
+1023 IDTFDFLKNK
-1033 MPNIKDAIIKTG
+1033 MPTVREAIIKTG
-1045 AQRLRPVLLTT
+1045 AQRIRPVLLTT
-1056 CTTVLGLLPMVTMTN
+1056 FTTVLGLLPMVTMTN
-1071 VDFITREITVGSPDT
+1071 VDFVTREITRGSPDT
-1086 QWWVQLASAIV
+1086 QWWVQLSTAIV
-1097 FGLLFATILTLIV
+1097 FGLIFATILTLIV

-1119 NVMNWYRGKIG
+1119 NIKTWYQNKIN
-1130 SEKLISEKA
+1130 S
-1139 N
+1139 

>member
-25 GSTTYVSI
+25 GSSTYISI

-80 VRSTAYTGGGNVLL
+80 IRSTAYTGGGNVLL
-94 EFNPGFNADKAMQDV
+94 EFDAGFDADKAMDDI

-131 VNISAFPILLIS
+131 VNISAFPIILIS
-143 LSGDLPDRTLQDLA
+143 LSGNLPDRTLQDLA
-157 TILQDEIETIPSV
+157 ENLQDEIETIPSV
-170 LEANIGGKRNEQ
+170 LEAKIGGKRNEQ
-182 VDIII
+182 VDVII

-200 NLISTVKQ
+200 NLINTVNQ

-213 SAGAQDTGDGS
+213 SAGEQDTGDGS

-261 RTFEDRQS
+261 RTFEDRKS
-269 YARVNGQNSV
+269 YANVNGKNSV
-279 TVEVSKRVGEN
+279 TIEVSKRVGEN
-290 IIETINKIKKVSKEV
+290 IIDTIKKIKEVSVQV
-305 TKNFPP
+305 TKDFPP
-311 SVNVSFSQDQ
+311 SVDISFSQDQ
-321 SKTVKAMLNSLQN
+321 SKTIQTMLNSLQN
-334 NVIAAVILVLI
+334 NVIAAIILVLI
-345 IILGALGVRSGL
+345 IILGALGVRSGF
-357 LVGISIP
+357 LVGVSIP
-364 GSFLSGILILSL
+364 GSFLSGILLLS
-376 IGLTIN
+376 IMGFTMN

-397 DGAIVVVE
+397 DGAIVIVE
-405 YADRKIQEGLS
+405 YADRKIKEGLT
-416 IKESY
+416 IKESF
-421 ASASKKMALPII
+421 AGASKKMARPII

-456 MKYMPITLICVLSSS
+456 MKYLPITLICVLTSS

-480 VLGTIM
+480 VLGTII
-486 NTISRVLLQ
+486 NTIARVFLQ
-495 FIIPT
+495 FVIPT
-500 LLSLILYNILSM
+500 LFSLILFNIFSILTN
-512 LVDYVDI
+512 YVDI
-519 NYLIIPL
+519 NGLKIPL
-526 SIIKYLAPLALYVFI
+526 TIIKYLASLALFI
-541 FIKIIPTVYRVSESI
+541 FTFIKIIPSVYKISESI
-556 NKKKGIVSEVS
+556 NKKQGNISESS
-567 KILSSENNEPIKN
+567 KILSSESDVSVIT
-580 LKGFTGGYAKL
+580 LKGFIGSYAKL
-591 IGFLLNHPSK
+591 INFLLNHPAK
-601 VILTAIIVLIGVNYT
+601 VIVSAILILVGVSFAYT
-616 YAKIGNGVE
+616 KIGSGIE
-625 FFPQVEPDL
+625 FFPEVEPEL
-634 AKIVVYARGNLSASE
+634 AKIVVYARGNLSAKE
-649 KREYVSR
+649 KRDYVSR
-656 VENIILNIQSKNNEF
+656 VENIILKIQSKNNEF
-671 KSIYALSGN
+671 KNIYALSGN
-680 ISDQSEGSED
+680 ISDQSEASED

-703 KRRKSTVILSEI
+703 KRRKSKVILNEI
-715 LKKTKSIK
+715 LNKTKTIK

-731 AETGPGGGKP
+731 QEGGPPTGKP
-741 INIKLTSPNKSLLLT
+741 INIKLTSPNKSLLLS

-762 EFIDNYPELTNIE
+762 EFIDSYPELINIE

-798 ANISIIGNVIKLA
+798 ANISTIGNVIKLA

-821 PDDSTDSIPLYLRYP
+821 PDDSNDSIPMYLRYP

-842 DIIQNLRVNTSQGL
+842 DIIQNLRVNTAVGL
-856 VPIVNFV
+856 VPIANFV

-869 RTGNIVRVD
+869 RTGNIVRVN
-878 SKNAINIQADLEP
+878 SKNAINIQADIEV
-891 GVFADAKIKEMEY
+891 GVYADAKVKEMEY
-904 VLGINDKAPLSK
+904 VLGINKSPPSFRGK
-916 GQSIKDLKLFNL
+916 PIENLKKFNL
-928 NPEVKAQLIGENQ
+928 DPRIKVQLIGENQ
-941 DQQEATK
+941 DQKEAQD
-948 FLSKAFGVALFMML
+948 FLSKAFAVALFMML

-981 VVMSTAGVFIGLIIT
+981 VVMSTTGVFIGLMIT
-996 GQAFGIVMTGVG
+996 GQAFSIVMTGVG

-1023 IDTFDTLKKT
+1023 IDTFDFLKNK
-1033 MPNIKDAIIKTG
+1033 MPTVREAIIKTG
-1045 AQRLRPVLLTT
+1045 AQRIRPVLLTT
-1056 CTTVLGLLPMVTMTN
+1056 FTTVLGLLPMVTMTN
-1071 VDFITREITVGSPDT
+1071 VDFVTREITRGSPDT
-1086 QWWVQLASAIV
+1086 QWWVQLSTAIV
-1097 FGLLFATILTLIV
+1097 FGLIFATILTLIV

-1119 NVMNWYRGKIG
+1119 NIKTWYQNKIN
-1130 SEKLISEKA
+1130 S
-1139 N
+1139 

>member
-25 GSTTYVSI
+25 GSSTYISI

-80 VRSTAYTGGGNVLL
+80 IRSTAYTGGGNVLL
-94 EFNPGFNADKAMQDV
+94 EFDAGFDADKAMDDI

-131 VNISAFPILLIS
+131 VNISAFPIILIS
-143 LSGDLPDRTLQDLA
+143 LSGNLPDRTLQDLA
-157 TILQDEIETIPSV
+157 ENLQDEIETIPSV
-170 LEANIGGKRNEQ
+170 LEAKIGGRRNEQ
-182 VDIII
+182 VDVII

-200 NLISTVKQ
+200 NLINTVNQ

-213 SAGAQDTGDGS
+213 SAGEQDTGDGS

-261 RTFEDRQS
+261 RTFEDRKS
-269 YARVNGQNSV
+269 YAYVNGKKAV
-279 TVEVSKRVGEN
+279 TIEVSKRVGEN
-290 IIETINKIKKVSKEV
+290 IIDTIKKIKEVSEQV
-305 TKNFPP
+305 TKDFPP
-311 SVNVSFSQDQ
+311 SVDISFSQDQ
-321 SKTVKAMLNSLQN
+321 SKTIQTMLNSLQN
-334 NVIAAVILVLI
+334 NVIAAIILVLI
-345 IILGALGVRSGL
+345 IILGALGVRSGF
-357 LVGISIP
+357 LVGVSIP
-364 GSFLSGILILSL
+364 GSFLSGILLLS
-376 IGLTIN
+376 IMGFTMN

-397 DGAIVVVE
+397 DGAIVIVE
-405 YADRKIQEGLS
+405 YADRKIKEGLT
-416 IKESY
+416 IKESF
-421 ASASKKMALPII
+421 AGASKKMARPII

-456 MKYMPITLICVLSSS
+456 MKYLPITLICVLTSS

-480 VLGTIM
+480 VLGTII
-486 NTISRVLLQ
+486 NTIARVFLQ
-495 FIIPT
+495 FVIPT
-500 LLSLILYNILSM
+500 LLSLILFNIFSILTN
-512 LVDYVDI
+512 YVDI
-519 NYLIIPL
+519 NGLKIPL
-526 SIIKYLAPLALYVFI
+526 TIIKYLASLALFI
-541 FIKIIPTVYRVSESI
+541 FTFIKIIPSVYKISESI
-556 NKKKGIVSEVS
+556 NKKQGNISESS
-567 KILSSENNEPIKN
+567 KILSSESDVSVIT
-580 LKGFTGGYAKL
+580 LKGFIGSYAKL
-591 IGFLLNHPSK
+591 INFLLNHPAK
-601 VILTAIIVLIGVNYT
+601 VIVSAILILVGVSFAYT
-616 YAKIGNGVE
+616 KIGSGIE
-625 FFPQVEPDL
+625 FFPEVEPEL
-634 AKIVVYARGNLSASE
+634 AKIVVYARGNLSAKE
-649 KREYVSR
+649 KRDYVSR
-656 VENIILNIQSKNNEF
+656 VENIILKIQSKNNEF
-671 KSIYALSGN
+671 KNIYALSGN
-680 ISDQSEGSED
+680 ISDQSEASED

-703 KRRKSTVILSEI
+703 KRRKSKVILNEI
-715 LKKTKSIK
+715 LNKTKTIK

-731 AETGPGGGKP
+731 QEGGPPTGKP
-741 INIKLTSPNKSLLLT
+741 INIKLTSPNKSLLLS

-762 EFIDNYPELTNIE
+762 EFIDSYPELINIE

-798 ANISIIGNVIKLA
+798 ANISTIGNVIKLA

-821 PDDSTDSIPLYLRYP
+821 PDDSNDSIPLYLRYP

-842 DIIQNLRVNTSQGL
+842 DIIQNLRVNTAVGL
-856 VPIVNFV
+856 VPISNFV

-869 RTGNIVRVD
+869 RTGNIVRVN
-878 SKNAINIQADLEP
+878 SKNAINIQADIEV
-891 GVFADAKIKEMEY
+891 GVYADAKVKEMEY
-904 VLGINDKAPLSK
+904 VLGINKSPPSFRGK
-916 GQSIKDLKLFNL
+916 PIENLKKFNL
-928 NPEVKAQLIGENQ
+928 DPRIKVQLIGENQ
-941 DQQEATK
+941 DQKEAQD
-948 FLSKAFGVALFMML
+948 FLSKAFAVALFMML

-968 FNSFYSGFLILFS
+968 FNSFYSSFLILFS
-981 VVMSTAGVFIGLIIT
+981 VFMSTTGVFIGLMIT
-996 GQAFGIVMTGVG
+996 GQAFSIVMTGVG

-1023 IDTFDTLKKT
+1023 IDTFDFLKNK
-1033 MPNIKDAIIKTG
+1033 MPTVREAIIKTG
-1045 AQRLRPVLLTT
+1045 AQRIRPVLLTT
-1056 CTTVLGLLPMVTMTN
+1056 FTTVLGLLPMVTMTN
-1071 VDFITREITVGSPDT
+1071 VDFVTREITRGSPDT
-1086 QWWVQLASAIV
+1086 QWWVQLSTAIV
-1097 FGLLFATILTLIV
+1097 FGLIFATILTLIV

-1119 NVMNWYRGKIG
+1119 NIKTWYQNKIN
-1130 SEKLISEKA
+1130 S
-1139 N
+1139 

>member
-25 GSTTYVSI
+25 GSSTYISI

-80 VRSTAYTGGGNVLL
+80 IRSTAYTGGGNVLL
-94 EFNPGFNADKAMQDV
+94 EFDAGFDADKAMDDI

-131 VNISAFPILLIS
+131 VNISAFPIILIS
-143 LSGDLPDRTLQDLA
+143 LSGNLPDRTLQDLA
-157 TILQDEIETIPSV
+157 ENLQDEIETIPSV
-170 LEANIGGKRNEQ
+170 LDAKIGGRRNEQ
-182 VDIII
+182 VDVII

-200 NLISTVKQ
+200 NLINTVNQ

-213 SAGAQDTGDGS
+213 SAGEQDTGDGS

-261 RTFEDRQS
+261 RTFEDRKS
-269 YARVNGQNSV
+269 YANVNGKNSV
-279 TVEVSKRVGEN
+279 TIEVSKRVGEN
-290 IIETINKIKKVSKEV
+290 IIDTIKKIKEVSEQV
-305 TKNFPP
+305 TKDFPP
-311 SVNVSFSQDQ
+311 SVDISFSQDQ
-321 SKTVKAMLNSLQN
+321 SKTIQTMLNSLQN
-334 NVIAAVILVLI
+334 NVIAAIILVLI
-345 IILGALGVRSGL
+345 IILGALGVRSGF
-357 LVGISIP
+357 LVGVSIP
-364 GSFLSGILILSL
+364 GSFLSGILLLS
-376 IGLTIN
+376 IMGFTMN

-397 DGAIVVVE
+397 DGAIVIVE
-405 YADRKIQEGLS
+405 YADRKIKEGLT
-416 IKESY
+416 IKESF
-421 ASASKKMALPII
+421 AGASKKMARPII

-456 MKYMPITLICVLSSS
+456 MKYLPITLICVLTSS

-480 VLGTIM
+480 VLGTII
-486 NTISRVLLQ
+486 NTITRVFLQ
-495 FIIPT
+495 FVIPT
-500 LLSLILYNILSM
+500 LLSLILFNIFSILTN
-512 LVDYVDI
+512 YVDI
-519 NYLIIPL
+519 NGLKIPL
-526 SIIKYLAPLALYVFI
+526 TIIKYLASLALFI
-541 FIKIIPTVYRVSESI
+541 FTFIKIIPSVYKISESI
-556 NKKKGIVSEVS
+556 NKKQGNISESS
-567 KILSSENNEPIKN
+567 KILSSESDVSVIT
-580 LKGFTGGYAKL
+580 LKGFIGSYAKL
-591 IGFLLNHPSK
+591 INFLLNHPAK
-601 VILTAIIVLIGVNYT
+601 VIVSAILILVGVSFTYT
-616 YAKIGNGVE
+616 KIGSGIE
-625 FFPQVEPDL
+625 FFPEVEPEL
-634 AKIVVYARGNLSASE
+634 AKIVVYARGNLSAKE
-649 KREYVSR
+649 KRDYVSR
-656 VENIILNIQSKNNEF
+656 VENIILKIQSKNNEF
-671 KSIYALSGN
+671 KNVYALSGN
-680 ISDQSEGSED
+680 ISDQSEASED

-703 KRRKSTVILSEI
+703 KRRKSKVILNEI
-715 LKKTKSIK
+715 LNKTKTIK

-731 AETGPGGGKP
+731 QEGGPPTGKP
-741 INIKLTSPNKSLLLT
+741 INIKLTSPNKSLLLS

-762 EFIDNYPELTNIE
+762 EFIDSYPELINIE

-798 ANISIIGNVIKLA
+798 ANISTIGNVIKLA

-821 PDDSTDSIPLYLRYP
+821 PDDSNDSIPLYLRYP

-842 DIIQNLRVNTSQGL
+842 DIIQNLRVNTAVGL
-856 VPIVNFV
+856 VPIANFV

-869 RTGNIVRVD
+869 RTGNIVRVN
-878 SKNAINIQADLEP
+878 SKNAINIQADIEV
-891 GVFADAKIKEMEY
+891 GVYADAKVKEMEY
-904 VLGINDKAPLSK
+904 VLGINKSPPSFRGK
-916 GQSIKDLKLFNL
+916 PIENLKKFNL
-928 NPEVKAQLIGENQ
+928 DPRIKVQLIGENQ
-941 DQQEATK
+941 DQKEAQD
-948 FLSKAFGVALFMML
+948 FLSKAFAVALFMML

-981 VVMSTAGVFIGLIIT
+981 VVMSTTGVFIGLMIT
-996 GQAFGIVMTGVG
+996 GQAFSIVMTGVG

-1023 IDTFDTLKKT
+1023 IDTFDFLKNK
-1033 MPNIKDAIIKTG
+1033 MPTVREAIIKTG
-1045 AQRLRPVLLTT
+1045 AQRIRPVLLTT
-1056 CTTVLGLLPMVTMTN
+1056 FTTVLGLLPMVTMTN
-1071 VDFITREITVGSPDT
+1071 VDFVTREITRGSPDT
-1086 QWWVQLASAIV
+1086 QWWVQLSTAIV
-1097 FGLLFATILTLIV
+1097 FGLIFATILTLIV

-1119 NVMNWYRGKIG
+1119 NIKTWYQNKIN
-1130 SEKLISEKA
+1130 S
-1139 N
+1139 

>member
-25 GSTTYVSI
+25 GSSTYISI

-80 VRSTAYTGGGNVLL
+80 IRSTAYTGGGNVLL
-94 EFNPGFNADKAMQDV
+94 EFDAGFDADKAMDDI

-131 VNISAFPILLIS
+131 VNISAFPIILIS
-143 LSGDLPDRTLQDLA
+143 LSGNLPDRTLQDLA
-157 TILQDEIETIPSV
+157 ENLQDEIETIPSV
-170 LEANIGGKRNEQ
+170 LEAKIGGRRNEQ
-182 VDIII
+182 VDVII

-200 NLISTVKQ
+200 NLINTVNQ

-213 SAGAQDTGDGS
+213 SAGEQDTGDGS

-261 RTFEDRQS
+261 RTFEDRKS
-269 YARVNGQNSV
+269 YANVNGKNSV
-279 TVEVSKRVGEN
+279 TIEVSKRVGEN
-290 IIETINKIKKVSKEV
+290 IIDTIKKIKEVSVQV
-305 TKNFPP
+305 TKDFPP
-311 SVNVSFSQDQ
+311 SVDISFSQDQ
-321 SKTVKAMLNSLQN
+321 SKTIQTMLNSLQN
-334 NVIAAVILVLI
+334 NVIAAIILVLI
-345 IILGALGVRSGL
+345 IILGALGVRSGF
-357 LVGISIP
+357 LVGVSIP
-364 GSFLSGILILSL
+364 GSFLSGILLLS
-376 IGLTIN
+376 IMGFTMN

-397 DGAIVVVE
+397 DGAIVIVE
-405 YADRKIQEGLS
+405 YADRKIKEGLT
-416 IKESY
+416 IKESF
-421 ASASKKMALPII
+421 AGASKKMARPII

-456 MKYMPITLICVLSSS
+456 MKYLPITLICVLTSS

-480 VLGTIM
+480 VLGTII
-486 NTISRVLLQ
+486 NTITRVFLQ
-495 FIIPT
+495 FVIPT
-500 LLSLILYNILSM
+500 LLSLILFNIFSILTN
-512 LVDYVDI
+512 YVDI
-519 NYLIIPL
+519 NGLKIPL
-526 SIIKYLAPLALYVFI
+526 TIIKYLASLALFI
-541 FIKIIPTVYRVSESI
+541 FTFIKIIPSVYKISESI
-556 NKKKGIVSEVS
+556 NKKQGNISESS
-567 KILSSENNEPIKN
+567 KILSSESDVSVIT
-580 LKGFTGGYAKL
+580 LKGFIGSYAKL
-591 IGFLLNHPSK
+591 INFLLNHPAK
-601 VILTAIIVLIGVNYT
+601 VIVSAILILVGVSFTYT
-616 YAKIGNGVE
+616 KIGSGIE
-625 FFPQVEPDL
+625 FFPEVEPEL
-634 AKIVVYARGNLSASE
+634 AKIVVYARGNLSAKE
-649 KREYVSR
+649 KRDYVSR
-656 VENIILNIQSKNNEF
+656 VENIILKIQSKNNEF
-671 KSIYALSGN
+671 KNIYALSGN
-680 ISDQSEGSED
+680 ISDQSEASED

-703 KRRKSTVILSEI
+703 KRRKSKVILNEI
-715 LKKTKSIK
+715 LNKTKTIK

-731 AETGPGGGKP
+731 QEGGPPTGKP
-741 INIKLTSPNKSLLLT
+741 INIKLTSPNKSLLLS

-762 EFIDNYPELTNIE
+762 EFIDSYPELINIE

-798 ANISIIGNVIKLA
+798 ANISTIGNVIKLA

-821 PDDSTDSIPLYLRYP
+821 PDDSNDSIPLYLRYP

-842 DIIQNLRVNTSQGL
+842 DIIQNLRVNTAVGL
-856 VPIVNFV
+856 VPIANFV

-869 RTGNIVRVD
+869 KTGNIVRVN
-878 SKNAINIQADLEP
+878 SKNAINIQADLEV
-891 GVFADAKIKEMEY
+891 GVYADAKVKEMEY
-904 VLGINDKAPLSK
+904 VLGINKSPPSFRGK
-916 GQSIKDLKLFNL
+916 PIENLKKFNL
-928 NPEVKAQLIGENQ
+928 DPRIKVQLIGENQ
-941 DQQEATK
+941 DQKEAQD
-948 FLSKAFGVALFMML
+948 FLSKAFAVALFMML

-981 VVMSTAGVFIGLIIT
+981 VVMSTTGVFIGLMIT
-996 GQAFGIVMTGVG
+996 GQAFSIVMTGVG

-1023 IDTFDTLKKT
+1023 IDTFDFLKNK
-1033 MPNIKDAIIKTG
+1033 MPTVREAIIKTG
-1045 AQRLRPVLLTT
+1045 AQRIRPVLLTT
-1056 CTTVLGLLPMVTMTN
+1056 FTTVLGLLPMVTMTN
-1071 VDFITREITVGSPDT
+1071 VDFVTREITRGSPDT
-1086 QWWVQLASAIV
+1086 QWWVQLSTAIV
-1097 FGLLFATILTLIV
+1097 FGLIFATILTLIV

-1119 NVMNWYRGKIG
+1119 NIKTWYQNKIN
-1130 SEKLISEKA
+1130 S
-1139 N
+1139 

>member
-25 GSTTYVSI
+25 GSSTYISI

-80 VRSTAYTGGGNVLL
+80 IRSTAYTGGGNVLL
-94 EFNPGFNADKAMQDV
+94 EFDAGFDADKAMDDI

-131 VNISAFPILLIS
+131 VNISAFPIILIS
-143 LSGDLPDRTLQDLA
+143 LSGNLPDRTLQDLA
-157 TILQDEIETIPSV
+157 ENLQDEIETIPSV
-170 LEANIGGKRNEQ
+170 LEAKIGGKRNEQ
-182 VDIII
+182 VDVII

-200 NLISTVKQ
+200 NLINTVNQ

-213 SAGAQDTGDGS
+213 SAGEQDTGDGS

-261 RTFEDRQS
+261 RTFEDRKS
-269 YARVNGQNSV
+269 YANVNGKNSV
-279 TVEVSKRVGEN
+279 TIEVSKRVGEN
-290 IIETINKIKKVSKEV
+290 IIDTIKKIKEVSEQV
-305 TKNFPP
+305 TKDFPP
-311 SVNVSFSQDQ
+311 SVDISFSQDQ
-321 SKTVKAMLNSLQN
+321 SKTIQTMLNSLQN
-334 NVIAAVILVLI
+334 NVIAAIILVLI
-345 IILGALGVRSGL
+345 IILGALGVRSGF
-357 LVGISIP
+357 LVGVSIP
-364 GSFLSGILILSL
+364 GSFLSGILLLS
-376 IGLTIN
+376 IMGFTMN

-397 DGAIVVVE
+397 DGAIVIVE
-405 YADRKIQEGLS
+405 YADRKIKEGLT
-416 IKESY
+416 IKESF
-421 ASASKKMALPII
+421 AGASKKMARPII

-456 MKYMPITLICVLSSS
+456 MKYLPITLICVLTSS

-480 VLGTIM
+480 VLGTII
-486 NTISRVLLQ
+486 NTIARVFLQ
-495 FIIPT
+495 FVIPT
-500 LLSLILYNILSM
+500 LLSLILFNIFSILTN
-512 LVDYVDI
+512 YVDI
-519 NYLIIPL
+519 NGLKIPL
-526 SIIKYLAPLALYVFI
+526 TIIKYLASLALFI
-541 FIKIIPTVYRVSESI
+541 FTFIKIIPSVYKISESI
-556 NKKKGIVSEVS
+556 NKKQGNISESS
-567 KILSSENNEPIKN
+567 KILSSESDVSVIT
-580 LKGFTGGYAKL
+580 LKGFIGSYAKL
-591 IGFLLNHPSK
+591 INFLLNHPAK
-601 VILTAIIVLIGVNYT
+601 VIVSAILILVGVSFAYT
-616 YAKIGNGVE
+616 KIGSGIE
-625 FFPQVEPDL
+625 FFPEVEPEL
-634 AKIVVYARGNLSASE
+634 AKIVVYARGNLSAKE
-649 KREYVSR
+649 KRDYVSR
-656 VENIILNIQSKNNEF
+656 VENIILKIQSKNNEF
-671 KSIYALSGN
+671 KNIYALSGN
-680 ISDQSEGSED
+680 ISDQSEASED

-703 KRRKSTVILSEI
+703 KRRKSKVILNEI
-715 LKKTKSIK
+715 LNKTKTIK

-731 AETGPGGGKP
+731 QEGGPPTGKP
-741 INIKLTSPNKSLLLT
+741 INIKLTSPNKSLLLS

-762 EFIDNYPELTNIE
+762 EFIDSYPELINIE

-798 ANISIIGNVIKLA
+798 ANISTIGNVIKLA

-821 PDDSTDSIPLYLRYP
+821 PDDSNDSIPLYLRYP

-842 DIIQNLRVNTSQGL
+842 DIIQNLRVNTAVGL
-856 VPIVNFV
+856 VPIANFV

-869 RTGNIVRVD
+869 RTGNIVRVN
-878 SKNAINIQADLEP
+878 SKNAINIQADIEV
-891 GVFADAKIKEMEY
+891 GVYADAKVKEMEY
-904 VLGINDKAPLSK
+904 VLGINNFPPSFRGKP
-916 GQSIKDLKLFNL
+916 IENLKKFNL
-928 NPEVKAQLIGENQ
+928 DPRIKVQLIGENQ
-941 DQQEATK
+941 DQKEAQD
-948 FLSKAFGVALFMML
+948 FLSKAFAVALFMML

-981 VVMSTAGVFIGLIIT
+981 VVMSTTGVFIGLMIT
-996 GQAFGIVMTGVG
+996 GQAFSIVMTGVG

-1023 IDTFDTLKKT
+1023 IDTFDFLKNK
-1033 MPNIKDAIIKTG
+1033 MPTVREAIIKTG
-1045 AQRLRPVLLTT
+1045 AQRIRPVLLTT
-1056 CTTVLGLLPMVTMTN
+1056 FTTVLGLLPMVTMTN
-1071 VDFITREITVGSPDT
+1071 VDFVTREITRGSPDT
-1086 QWWVQLASAIV
+1086 QWWVQLSTAIV
-1097 FGLLFATILTLIV
+1097 FGLIFATILTLIV

-1119 NVMNWYRGKIG
+1119 NIKTWYQNKIN
-1130 SEKLISEKA
+1130 S
-1139 N
+1139 

>member
-25 GSTTYVSI
+25 GSSTYISI

-80 VRSTAYTGGGNVLL
+80 IRSTAYTGGGNVLL
-94 EFNPGFNADKAMQDV
+94 EFNAGFDADKAMDDI

-131 VNISAFPILLIS
+131 VNISAFPIILIS
-143 LSGDLPDRTLQDLA
+143 LSGNLPDRTLQDLA
-157 TILQDEIETIPSV
+157 ENLQDEIETIPSV
-170 LEANIGGKRNEQ
+170 LEAKIGGRRNEQ
-182 VDIII
+182 VDVII

-200 NLISTVKQ
+200 NLINTVNQ

-213 SAGAQDTGDGS
+213 SAGEQDTGDGS

-261 RTFEDRQS
+261 RTFEDRKS
-269 YARVNGQNSV
+269 YANVNGKNSV
-279 TVEVSKRVGEN
+279 TIEVSKRVGEN
-290 IIETINKIKKVSKEV
+290 IIDTIKKIKEVSEQV
-305 TKNFPP
+305 TKDFPP
-311 SVNVSFSQDQ
+311 SVDISFSQDQ
-321 SKTVKAMLNSLQN
+321 SKTIQTMLNSLQN
-334 NVIAAVILVLI
+334 NVIAAIILVLI
-345 IILGALGVRSGL
+345 IILGALGVRSGF
-357 LVGISIP
+357 LVGVSIP
-364 GSFLSGILILSL
+364 GSFLSGILLLS
-376 IGLTIN
+376 IMGFTMN

-397 DGAIVVVE
+397 DGAIVIVE
-405 YADRKIQEGLS
+405 YADRKIKEGLT
-416 IKESY
+416 IKESF
-421 ASASKKMALPII
+421 AGASKKMARPII

-456 MKYMPITLICVLSSS
+456 MKYLPITLICVLTSS

-480 VLGTIM
+480 VLGTII
-486 NTISRVLLQ
+486 NTITRVFLQ
-495 FIIPT
+495 FVIPT
-500 LLSLILYNILSM
+500 LLSLILFNIFSILTN
-512 LVDYVDI
+512 YVDI
-519 NYLIIPL
+519 NGLKIPL
-526 SIIKYLAPLALYVFI
+526 TIIKYLASLALFI
-541 FIKIIPTVYRVSESI
+541 FTFIKIIPSVYKISESI
-556 NKKKGIVSEVS
+556 NKKQGNISESS
-567 KILSSENNEPIKN
+567 KILSSESDVSVIT
-580 LKGFTGGYAKL
+580 LKGFIGSYAKL
-591 IGFLLNHPSK
+591 INFLLNHPAK
-601 VILTAIIVLIGVNYT
+601 VIVSAILILVGVSFTYT
-616 YAKIGNGVE
+616 KIGSGIE
-625 FFPQVEPDL
+625 FFPEVEPEL
-634 AKIVVYARGNLSASE
+634 AKIVVYARGNLSAKE
-649 KREYVSR
+649 KRDYVSR
-656 VENIILNIQSKNNEF
+656 VENIILKIQSKNNEF
-671 KSIYALSGN
+671 KNIYALSGN
-680 ISDQSEGSED
+680 ISDQSEASED

-703 KRRKSTVILSEI
+703 KRRKSKVILNEI
-715 LKKTKSIK
+715 LNKTKTIK

-731 AETGPGGGKP
+731 QEGGPPTGKP
-741 INIKLTSPNKSLLLT
+741 INIKLTSPNKSLLLS

-762 EFIDNYPELTNIE
+762 EFIDSYPELINIE

-798 ANISIIGNVIKLA
+798 ANISTIGNVIKLA

-821 PDDSTDSIPLYLRYP
+821 PDDSNDSIPLYLRYP

-842 DIIQNLRVNTSQGL
+842 DIIQNLRVNTAVGL
-856 VPIVNFV
+856 VPIANFV

-869 RTGNIVRVD
+869 RTGNIVRVN
-878 SKNAINIQADLEP
+878 SKNAINIQADIEV
-891 GVFADAKIKEMEY
+891 GVYADAKVKEMEY
-904 VLGINDKAPLSK
+904 VLGINKSPPSFRGK
-916 GQSIKDLKLFNL
+916 PIENLKKFNL
-928 NPEVKAQLIGENQ
+928 DPRIKVQLIGENQ
-941 DQQEATK
+941 DQKEAQD
-948 FLSKAFGVALFMML
+948 FLSKAFAVALFMML

-981 VVMSTAGVFIGLIIT
+981 VVMSTTGVFIGLMIT
-996 GQAFGIVMTGVG
+996 GQAFSIVMTGVG

-1023 IDTFDTLKKT
+1023 IDTFDFLKNK
-1033 MPNIKDAIIKTG
+1033 MPTVREAIIKTG
-1045 AQRLRPVLLTT
+1045 AQRIRPVLLTT
-1056 CTTVLGLLPMVTMTN
+1056 FTTVLGLLPMVTMTN
-1071 VDFITREITVGSPDT
+1071 VDFVTREITRGSPDT
-1086 QWWVQLASAIV
+1086 QWWVQLSTAIV
-1097 FGLLFATILTLIV
+1097 FGLIFATILTLIV

-1119 NVMNWYRGKIG
+1119 NIKTWYQNKIN
-1130 SEKLISEKA
+1130 S
-1139 N
+1139 

>member
-25 GSTTYVSI
+25 GSSTYISI

-80 VRSTAYTGGGNVLL
+80 IRSTAYTGGGNVLL
-94 EFNPGFNADKAMQDV
+94 EFDAGFDADKAMDDI

-131 VNISAFPILLIS
+131 VNISAFPIILIS
-143 LSGDLPDRTLQDLA
+143 LSGNLPDRTLQDLA
-157 TILQDEIETIPSV
+157 ENLQDEIETIPSV
-170 LEANIGGKRNEQ
+170 LEAKIGGKRNEQ
-182 VDIII
+182 VDVII

-200 NLISTVKQ
+200 NLINTVNQ

-213 SAGAQDTGDGS
+213 SAGEQDTGDGS

-261 RTFEDRQS
+261 RTFEDRKS
-269 YARVNGQNSV
+269 YANVNGKNSV
-279 TVEVSKRVGEN
+279 TIEVSKRVGEN
-290 IIETINKIKKVSKEV
+290 IIDTIKKIKEVSEQV
-305 TKNFPP
+305 TKDFPP
-311 SVNVSFSQDQ
+311 SVDISFSQDQ
-321 SKTVKAMLNSLQN
+321 SKTIQTMLNSLQN
-334 NVIAAVILVLI
+334 NVIAAIILVLI
-345 IILGALGVRSGL
+345 IILGALGVRSGF
-357 LVGISIP
+357 LVGVSIP
-364 GSFLSGILILSL
+364 GSFLSGILLLS
-376 IGLTIN
+376 IMGFTMN

-397 DGAIVVVE
+397 DGAIVIVE
-405 YADRKIQEGLS
+405 YADRKIKEGLT
-416 IKESY
+416 IKESF
-421 ASASKKMALPII
+421 AGASKKMARPII

-456 MKYMPITLICVLSSS
+456 MKYLPITLICVLTSS

-480 VLGTIM
+480 VLGTII
-486 NTISRVLLQ
+486 NTIARVFLQ
-495 FIIPT
+495 FVIPT
-500 LLSLILYNILSM
+500 LLSLILFNIFSILTN
-512 LVDYVDI
+512 YVDI
-519 NYLIIPL
+519 NGLKIPL
-526 SIIKYLAPLALYVFI
+526 TIIKYLASLALFI
-541 FIKIIPTVYRVSESI
+541 FTFIKIIPSVYKISETI
-556 NKKKGIVSEVS
+556 NKKQGNINESS
-567 KILSSENNEPIKN
+567 KILSSESDVSVIT
-580 LKGFTGGYAKL
+580 LKGFIGSYAKL
-591 IGFLLNHPSK
+591 INFLLNHPAK
-601 VILTAIIVLIGVNYT
+601 VIVSAILILVGVSFTYT
-616 YAKIGNGVE
+616 KIGSGIE
-625 FFPQVEPDL
+625 FFPEVEPEL
-634 AKIVVYARGNLSASE
+634 AKIVVYARGNLSAKE
-649 KREYVSR
+649 KRDYVSR
-656 VENIILNIQSKNNEF
+656 VENIILKIQSKNNEF
-671 KSIYALSGN
+671 KNIYALSGN
-680 ISDQSEGSED
+680 ISDQSEASED

-703 KRRKSTVILSEI
+703 KRRKSKVILNEI
-715 LKKTKSIK
+715 LNKTKTIK

-731 AETGPGGGKP
+731 QEGGPPTGKP
-741 INIKLTSPNKSLLLT
+741 INIKLTSPNKSLLLS

-762 EFIDNYPELTNIE
+762 EFIDSYPELINIE

-798 ANISIIGNVIKLA
+798 ANISTIGNVIKLA

-821 PDDSTDSIPLYLRYP
+821 PDDSNDSIPMYLRYP

-842 DIIQNLRVNTSQGL
+842 DIIQNLRVNTAVGL
-856 VPIVNFV
+856 VPIANFV

-869 RTGNIVRVD
+869 RTGNIVRVN
-878 SKNAINIQADLEP
+878 SKNAINIQADLEV
-891 GVFADAKIKEMEY
+891 GVYADAKVKEMEY
-904 VLGINDKAPLSK
+904 VLGINNFPPSFRGKP
-916 GQSIKDLKLFNL
+916 IENLKKFNL
-928 NPEVKAQLIGENQ
+928 DPRIKVQLIGENQ
-941 DQQEATK
+941 DQKEAQD
-948 FLSKAFGVALFMML
+948 FLSKAFAVALFMML

-981 VVMSTAGVFIGLIIT
+981 VVMSTTGVFIGLMIT
-996 GQAFGIVMTGVG
+996 GQAFSIVMTGVG

-1023 IDTFDTLKKT
+1023 IDTFDFLKNK
-1033 MPNIKDAIIKTG
+1033 MPTVREAIIKTG
-1045 AQRLRPVLLTT
+1045 AQRIRPVLLTT
-1056 CTTVLGLLPMVTMTN
+1056 FTTVLGLLPMVTMTN
-1071 VDFITREITVGSPDT
+1071 VDFVTREITRGSPDT
-1086 QWWVQLASAIV
+1086 QWWVQLSTAIV
-1097 FGLLFATILTLIV
+1097 FGLIFATILTLIV

-1119 NVMNWYRGKIG
+1119 NIKTWYQNKIN
-1130 SEKLISEKA
+1130 S
-1139 N
+1139 

>member
-1 MNLIDY
+1 MNIIDY

-17 ILIFIIAA
+17 ILIFVIAA
-25 GSTTYVSI
+25 GSTTYISI

-39 DVNIPIIYVSLSQKG
+39 DVNIPIIYISLSQKG

-80 VRSTAYTGGGNVLL
+80 IRSTAYTGGGNVLL
-94 EFNPGFNADKAMQDV
+94 EFNAGFNADKAMEDV

-131 VNISAFPILLIS
+131 VNISAFPIILIS
-143 LSGDLPDRTLQDLA
+143 LSGNLPDRTLQDLA
-157 TILQDEIETIPSV
+157 KILQDEIETIPSV

-269 YARVNGQNSV
+269 FARVNGQNSV
-279 TVEVSKRVGEN
+279 TIEVSKRVGEN
-290 IIETINKIKKVSKEV
+290 IIETISKIKKISEDV
-305 TKNFPP
+305 TNKFPS

-321 SKTVKAMLNSLQN
+321 SKTIKTMLNSLQN

-376 IGLTIN
+376 IGLTMN

-456 MKYMPITLICVLSSS
+456 MKYMPITLICVLTSS

-480 VLGTIM
+480 VLGTII
-486 NTISRVLLQ
+486 NTIARVLLQ

-500 LLSLILYNILSM
+500 LLSLILYNILSI
-512 LVDYVDI
+512 LISYADI
-519 NYLIIPL
+519 NALIIPL
-526 SIIKYLAPLALYVFI
+526 SILKYLAPLILYIFI
-541 FIKIIPTVYRVSESI
+541 FIKIIPIVYKISESI
-556 NKKKGIVSEVS
+556 NKKQENISEVS
-567 KILSSENNEPIKN
+567 KILSSDNNEPLKN
-580 LKGFTGGYAKL
+580 LKGFTGAYAKL
-591 IGFLLNHPSK
+591 ISFLLNHPSK
-601 VILTAIIVLIGVNYT
+601 VILTAIIILIGVNYT

-649 KREYVSR
+649 KREYVSK

-671 KSIYALSGN
+671 KNIYALSGN

-703 KRRKSTVILSEI
+703 RRRKSTVILSEI

-762 EFIDNYPELTNIE
+762 EFIDNYPELLNIE

-798 ANISIIGNVIKLA
+798 ANISSIGNVIKLA

-821 PDDSTDSIPLYLRYP
+821 PDDSTESIPLYLRYP
-836 SEGRTL
+836 SDGRTL
-842 DIIQNLRVNTSQGL
+842 DIIQNLRVNTSLGL
-856 VPIVNFV
+856 IPISNFV
-863 EIIANN
+863 KIKANN
-869 RTGNIVRVD
+869 RTGNIIRVD

-891 GVFADAKIKEMEY
+891 GVFADAKVKEMEY
-904 VLGINDKAPLSK
+904 VLGITDKAPLYR
-916 GQSIKDLKLFNL
+916 GQPIKNIKLFNL
-928 NPEVKAQLIGENQ
+928 NSEVKAQLIGENQ
-941 DQQEATK
+941 DQQEATE

-1033 MPNIKDAIIKTG
+1033 MPNIKEAIIKTG

-1071 VDFITREITVGSPDT
+1071 VDFLTREITVGSPDT

-1119 NVMNWYRGKIG
+1119 NVINWYKGKIG
-1130 SEKLISEKA
+1130 SEKIISEKI

>member
-25 GSTTYVSI
+25 GSSTYISI

-80 VRSTAYTGGGNVLL
+80 IRSTAYTGGGNVLL
-94 EFNPGFNADKAMQDV
+94 EFDAGFDADKAMDDI

-131 VNISAFPILLIS
+131 VNISAFPIILIS
-143 LSGDLPDRTLQDLA
+143 LSGNLPDRTLQDLA
-157 TILQDEIETIPSV
+157 ENLQDEIETIPSV
-170 LEANIGGKRNEQ
+170 LDAKIGGRRNEQ
-182 VDIII
+182 VDVII

-200 NLISTVKQ
+200 NLINTVNQ

-213 SAGAQDTGDGS
+213 SAGEQDTGDGS

-261 RTFEDRQS
+261 RTFEDRKS
-269 YARVNGQNSV
+269 YANVNGKNSV
-279 TVEVSKRVGEN
+279 TIEVSKRVGEN
-290 IIETINKIKKVSKEV
+290 IIDTIKKIKEVSEQV
-305 TKNFPP
+305 TKDFPP
-311 SVNVSFSQDQ
+311 SVDISFSQDQ
-321 SKTVKAMLNSLQN
+321 SKTIQTMLNSLQN
-334 NVIAAVILVLI
+334 NVIAAIILVLI
-345 IILGALGVRSGL
+345 IILGALGVRSGF
-357 LVGISIP
+357 LVGVSIP
-364 GSFLSGILILSL
+364 GSFLSGILLLS
-376 IGLTIN
+376 IMGFTMN

-397 DGAIVVVE
+397 DGAIVIVE
-405 YADRKIQEGLS
+405 YADRKIKEGLT
-416 IKESY
+416 IKESF
-421 ASASKKMALPII
+421 AGASKKMARPII

-456 MKYMPITLICVLSSS
+456 MKYLPITLICVLTSS

-480 VLGTIM
+480 VLGTII
-486 NTISRVLLQ
+486 NTITRVFLQ
-495 FIIPT
+495 FVIPT
-500 LLSLILYNILSM
+500 LLSLILFNIFSILTN
-512 LVDYVDI
+512 YVDI
-519 NYLIIPL
+519 NGLKIPL
-526 SIIKYLAPLALYVFI
+526 TIIKYLASLALFI
-541 FIKIIPTVYRVSESI
+541 FTFIKIIPSVYKISESI
-556 NKKKGIVSEVS
+556 NKKQGNISESS
-567 KILSSENNEPIKN
+567 KILSSESDVSVIT
-580 LKGFTGGYAKL
+580 LKGFIGSYAKL
-591 IGFLLNHPSK
+591 INFLLNHPAK
-601 VILTAIIVLIGVNYT
+601 VIVSAILILVGVSFTYT
-616 YAKIGNGVE
+616 KIGSGIE
-625 FFPQVEPDL
+625 FFPEVEPEL
-634 AKIVVYARGNLSASE
+634 AKIVVYARGNLSAKE
-649 KREYVSR
+649 KRDYVSR
-656 VENIILNIQSKNNEF
+656 VENIILKIQSKNNEF
-671 KSIYALSGN
+671 KNIYALSGN
-680 ISDQSEGSED
+680 ISDQSEASED

-703 KRRKSTVILSEI
+703 KRRKSKVILNEI
-715 LKKTKSIK
+715 LNKTKTIK

-731 AETGPGGGKP
+731 QEGGPPTGKP
-741 INIKLTSPNKSLLLT
+741 INIKLTSPNKSLLLS

-762 EFIDNYPELTNIE
+762 EFIDSYPELINIE

-798 ANISIIGNVIKLA
+798 ANISTIGNVIKLA

-821 PDDSTDSIPLYLRYP
+821 PDDSNDSIPLYLRYP

-842 DIIQNLRVNTSQGL
+842 DIIQNLRVNTAVGL
-856 VPIVNFV
+856 VPIANFV

-869 RTGNIVRVD
+869 RTGNIVRVN
-878 SKNAINIQADLEP
+878 SKNAINIQADIEV
-891 GVFADAKIKEMEY
+891 GVYADAKVKEMEY
-904 VLGINDKAPLSK
+904 VLGINKSPPSFRGK
-916 GQSIKDLKLFNL
+916 PIENLKKFNL
-928 NPEVKAQLIGENQ
+928 DPRIKVQLIGENQ
-941 DQQEATK
+941 DQKEAQD
-948 FLSKAFGVALFMML
+948 FLSKAFAVALFMML

-981 VVMSTAGVFIGLIIT
+981 VVMSTTGVFIGLMIT
-996 GQAFGIVMTGVG
+996 GQAFSIVMTGVG

-1023 IDTFDTLKKT
+1023 IDTFDFLKNK
-1033 MPNIKDAIIKTG
+1033 MPTVREAIIKTG
-1045 AQRLRPVLLTT
+1045 AQRIRPVLLTT
-1056 CTTVLGLLPMVTMTN
+1056 FTTVLGLLPMVTMTN
-1071 VDFITREITVGSPDT
+1071 VDFVTREITRGSPDT
-1086 QWWVQLASAIV
+1086 QWWVQLSTAIV
-1097 FGLLFATILTLIV
+1097 FGLIFATILTLIV

-1119 NVMNWYRGKIG
+1119 NIKTWYQNKIN
-1130 SEKLISEKA
+1130 S
-1139 N
+1139 

>member
-25 GSTTYVSI
+25 GSSTYISI

-80 VRSTAYTGGGNVLL
+80 IRSTAYTGGGNVLL
-94 EFNPGFNADKAMQDV
+94 EFDAGFDADKAMDDI

-118 DLPNEADEPTVNE
+118 DLPSEADEPTVNE
-131 VNISAFPILLIS
+131 VNISAFPIILIS
-143 LSGDLPDRTLQDLA
+143 LSGNLPDRTLQDLA
-157 TILQDEIETIPSV
+157 ENLQDEIETIPSV
-170 LEANIGGKRNEQ
+170 LEAKIGGRRNEQ
-182 VDIII
+182 VDVII

-200 NLISTVKQ
+200 NLINTVNQ

-213 SAGAQDTGDGS
+213 SAGEQDTGDGS

-261 RTFEDRQS
+261 RTFEDRKS
-269 YARVNGQNSV
+269 YANVNGKNSV
-279 TVEVSKRVGEN
+279 TIEVSKRVGEN
-290 IIETINKIKKVSKEV
+290 IIDTIKKIKEVSVQV
-305 TKNFPP
+305 TKDFPP
-311 SVNVSFSQDQ
+311 SVDISFSQDQ
-321 SKTVKAMLNSLQN
+321 SKTIQTMLNSLQN
-334 NVIAAVILVLI
+334 NVIAAIILVLI
-345 IILGALGVRSGL
+345 IILGALGVRSGF
-357 LVGISIP
+357 LVGVSIP
-364 GSFLSGILILSL
+364 GSFLSGILLLS
-376 IGLTIN
+376 IMGFTMN

-397 DGAIVVVE
+397 DGAIVIVE
-405 YADRKIQEGLS
+405 YADRKIKEGLT
-416 IKESY
+416 IKESF
-421 ASASKKMALPII
+421 AGASKKMARPII

-456 MKYMPITLICVLSSS
+456 MKYLPITLICVLTSS

-480 VLGTIM
+480 VLGTII
-486 NTISRVLLQ
+486 NTIARVFLQ
-495 FIIPT
+495 FVIPT
-500 LLSLILYNILSM
+500 LLSLILFNIFSILTN
-512 LVDYVDI
+512 YVDI
-519 NYLIIPL
+519 NGLKIPL
-526 SIIKYLAPLALYVFI
+526 TIIKYLASLALFI
-541 FIKIIPTVYRVSESI
+541 FTFIKIIPSVYKISESI
-556 NKKKGIVSEVS
+556 NKKQGNISESS
-567 KILSSENNEPIKN
+567 KILSSESDVSVIT
-580 LKGFTGGYAKL
+580 LKGFIGSYAKL
-591 IGFLLNHPSK
+591 INFLLNHPAK
-601 VILTAIIVLIGVNYT
+601 VIVSAILILVGVSFTYT
-616 YAKIGNGVE
+616 KIGSGIE
-625 FFPQVEPDL
+625 FFPEVEPEL
-634 AKIVVYARGNLSASE
+634 AKIVVYARGNLSAKE
-649 KREYVSR
+649 KRDYVSR
-656 VENIILNIQSKNNEF
+656 VENIILKIQSKNNEF
-671 KSIYALSGN
+671 KNIYALSGN
-680 ISDQSEGSED
+680 ISDQSEASED

-703 KRRKSTVILSEI
+703 KRRKSKVILNEI
-715 LKKTKSIK
+715 LNKTKTIK

-731 AETGPGGGKP
+731 QEGGPPTGKP
-741 INIKLTSPNKSLLLT
+741 INIKLTSPNKSLLLS

-762 EFIDNYPELTNIE
+762 EFIDSYPELINIE

-798 ANISIIGNVIKLA
+798 ANISTIGNVIKLA

-821 PDDSTDSIPLYLRYP
+821 PDDSNDSIPLYLRYP

-842 DIIQNLRVNTSQGL
+842 DIIQNLRVNTAVGL
-856 VPIVNFV
+856 VPIANFV

-869 RTGNIVRVD
+869 RTGNIVRVN
-878 SKNAINIQADLEP
+878 SKNAINIQADIEV
-891 GVFADAKIKEMEY
+891 GVYADAKVKEMEY
-904 VLGINDKAPLSK
+904 VLGINKSPPSFRGK
-916 GQSIKDLKLFNL
+916 PIENLKKFNL
-928 NPEVKAQLIGENQ
+928 DPRIKVQLIGENQ
-941 DQQEATK
+941 DQKEAQD
-948 FLSKAFGVALFMML
+948 FLSKAFAVALFMML

-981 VVMSTAGVFIGLIIT
+981 VVMSTTGVFIGLMIT
-996 GQAFGIVMTGVG
+996 GQAFSIVMTGVG

-1023 IDTFDTLKKT
+1023 IDTFDFLKNK
-1033 MPNIKDAIIKTG
+1033 MPTVREAIIKTG
-1045 AQRLRPVLLTT
+1045 AQRIRPVLLTT
-1056 CTTVLGLLPMVTMTN
+1056 FTTVLGLLPMVTMTN
-1071 VDFITREITVGSPDT
+1071 VDFVTREITRGSPDT
-1086 QWWVQLASAIV
+1086 QWWVQLSTAIV
-1097 FGLLFATILTLIV
+1097 FGLIFATILTLIV

-1119 NVMNWYRGKIG
+1119 NIKTWYQNKIN
-1130 SEKLISEKA
+1130 S
-1139 N
+1139 

>member
-25 GSTTYVSI
+25 GSSTYISI

-80 VRSTAYTGGGNVLL
+80 IRSTAYTGGGNVLL
-94 EFNPGFNADKAMQDV
+94 EFDAGFDADKAMDDI

-131 VNISAFPILLIS
+131 VNISAFPIILIS
-143 LSGDLPDRTLQDLA
+143 LSGNLPDRTLQDLA
-157 TILQDEIETIPSV
+157 ENLQDEIETIPSV
-170 LEANIGGKRNEQ
+170 LEAKIGGRRNEQ
-182 VDIII
+182 VDVII

-200 NLISTVKQ
+200 NLINTVNQ

-213 SAGAQDTGDGS
+213 SAGEQDTGDGS

-261 RTFEDRQS
+261 RTFEDRKS
-269 YARVNGQNSV
+269 YANVNGKNSV
-279 TVEVSKRVGEN
+279 TIEVSKRVGEN
-290 IIETINKIKKVSKEV
+290 IIDTIKKIKEVSVQV
-305 TKNFPP
+305 TKDFPP
-311 SVNVSFSQDQ
+311 SVDISFSQDQ
-321 SKTVKAMLNSLQN
+321 SKTIQTMLNSLQN
-334 NVIAAVILVLI
+334 NVIAAIILVLI
-345 IILGALGVRSGL
+345 IILGALGVRSGF
-357 LVGISIP
+357 LVGVSIP
-364 GSFLSGILILSL
+364 GSFLSGILLLS
-376 IGLTIN
+376 IMGFTMN

-397 DGAIVVVE
+397 DGAIVIVE
-405 YADRKIQEGLS
+405 YADRKIKEGLT
-416 IKESY
+416 IKESF
-421 ASASKKMALPII
+421 AGASKKMARPII

-456 MKYMPITLICVLSSS
+456 MKYLPITLICVLTSS

-480 VLGTIM
+480 VLGTII
-486 NTISRVLLQ
+486 NTITRVFLQ
-495 FIIPT
+495 FVIPT
-500 LLSLILYNILSM
+500 LLSLILFNIFSILTN
-512 LVDYVDI
+512 YVDI
-519 NYLIIPL
+519 NGLKIPL
-526 SIIKYLAPLALYVFI
+526 TIIKYLASLALFI
-541 FIKIIPTVYRVSESI
+541 FTFIKIIPSVYKISESI
-556 NKKKGIVSEVS
+556 NKKQGNISESS
-567 KILSSENNEPIKN
+567 KILSSESDVSVIT
-580 LKGFTGGYAKL
+580 LKGFIGSYAKL
-591 IGFLLNHPSK
+591 INFLLNHPAK
-601 VILTAIIVLIGVNYT
+601 VIVSAILILVGVSFTYT
-616 YAKIGNGVE
+616 KIGSGIE
-625 FFPQVEPDL
+625 FFPEVEPEL
-634 AKIVVYARGNLSASE
+634 AKIVVYARGNLSAKE
-649 KREYVSR
+649 KRDYVSR
-656 VENIILNIQSKNNEF
+656 VENIILKIQSKNNEF
-671 KSIYALSGN
+671 KNIYALSGN
-680 ISDQSEGSED
+680 ISDQSEASED

-703 KRRKSTVILSEI
+703 KRRKSKVILNEI
-715 LKKTKSIK
+715 LNKTKTIK

-731 AETGPGGGKP
+731 QEGGPPTGKP
-741 INIKLTSPNKSLLLT
+741 INIKLTSPNKSLLLS

-762 EFIDNYPELTNIE
+762 EFIDSYPELINIE

-798 ANISIIGNVIKLA
+798 ANISTIGNVIKLA

-821 PDDSTDSIPLYLRYP
+821 PDDSNDSIPLYLRYP

-842 DIIQNLRVNTSQGL
+842 DIIQNLRVNTGVGL
-856 VPIVNFV
+856 VPIANFV

-869 RTGNIVRVD
+869 RTGNIVRVN
-878 SKNAINIQADLEP
+878 SKNAINIQADLEV
-891 GVFADAKIKEMEY
+891 GVYADAKVKEMEY
-904 VLGINDKAPLSK
+904 VLGINNFPPSFRGKP
-916 GQSIKDLKLFNL
+916 IENLKKFNL
-928 NPEVKAQLIGENQ
+928 DPRIKVQLIGENQ
-941 DQQEATK
+941 DQKEAQD
-948 FLSKAFGVALFMML
+948 FLSKAFAVALFMML

-981 VVMSTAGVFIGLIIT
+981 VVMSTTGVFIGLMIT
-996 GQAFGIVMTGVG
+996 GQAFSIVMTGVG

-1023 IDTFDTLKKT
+1023 IDTFDFLKNK
-1033 MPNIKDAIIKTG
+1033 MPTVREAIIKTG
-1045 AQRLRPVLLTT
+1045 AQRIRPVLLTT
-1056 CTTVLGLLPMVTMTN
+1056 FTTVLGLLPMVTMTN
-1071 VDFITREITVGSPDT
+1071 VDFVTREITRGSPDT
-1086 QWWVQLASAIV
+1086 QWWVQLSTAIV
-1097 FGLLFATILTLIV
+1097 FGLIFATILTLIV

-1119 NVMNWYRGKIG
+1119 NIKTWYQNKIN
-1130 SEKLISEKA
+1130 S
-1139 N
+1139 

>member
-25 GSTTYVSI
+25 GSSTYISI

-80 VRSTAYTGGGNVLL
+80 IRSTAYTGGGNVLL
-94 EFNPGFNADKAMQDV
+94 EFDAGFDADKAMDDI

-131 VNISAFPILLIS
+131 VNISAFPIILIS
-143 LSGDLPDRTLQDLA
+143 LSGNLPDRTLQDLA
-157 TILQDEIETIPSV
+157 ENLQDEIETIPSV
-170 LEANIGGKRNEQ
+170 LEAKIGGRRNEQ
-182 VDIII
+182 VDVII

-200 NLISTVKQ
+200 NLINTVNQ

-213 SAGAQDTGDGS
+213 SAGEQDTGDGS

-261 RTFEDRQS
+261 RTFEDRKS
-269 YARVNGQNSV
+269 YANVNGKNSV
-279 TVEVSKRVGEN
+279 TIEVSKRVGEN
-290 IIETINKIKKVSKEV
+290 IIDTIKKIKEVSDQA
-305 TKNFPP
+305 TKDFPP
-311 SVNVSFSQDQ
+311 SVDISFSQDQ
-321 SKTVKAMLNSLQN
+321 SKTIQTMLNSLQN
-334 NVIAAVILVLI
+334 NVIAAIILVLI
-345 IILGALGVRSGL
+345 IILGALGVRSGF
-357 LVGISIP
+357 LVGVSIP
-364 GSFLSGILILSL
+364 GSFLSGILLLS
-376 IGLTIN
+376 IMGFTMN

-397 DGAIVVVE
+397 DGAIVIVE
-405 YADRKIQEGLS
+405 YADRKIKEGLT
-416 IKESY
+416 IKESF
-421 ASASKKMALPII
+421 AGASKKMARPII

-456 MKYMPITLICVLSSS
+456 MKYLPITLICVLTSS

-480 VLGTIM
+480 VLGTII
-486 NTISRVLLQ
+486 NTIARVFLQ
-495 FIIPT
+495 FVIPT
-500 LLSLILYNILSM
+500 LFSLILFNIFSILTN
-512 LVDYVDI
+512 YVDI
-519 NYLIIPL
+519 NGLKIPL
-526 SIIKYLAPLALYVFI
+526 TIIKYLASLALFI
-541 FIKIIPTVYRVSESI
+541 FTFIKIIPSVYKISESI
-556 NKKKGIVSEVS
+556 NKKQGNISESS
-567 KILSSENNEPIKN
+567 KILSSESDVSVIT
-580 LKGFTGGYAKL
+580 LKGFIGSYAKL
-591 IGFLLNHPSK
+591 INFLLNHPAK
-601 VILTAIIVLIGVNYT
+601 VIVSAILILVGVSFTYT
-616 YAKIGNGVE
+616 KIGSGIE
-625 FFPQVEPDL
+625 FFPEVEPEL
-634 AKIVVYARGNLSASE
+634 AKIVVYARGNLSAKE
-649 KREYVSR
+649 KRDYVSR
-656 VENIILNIQSKNNEF
+656 VENIILKIQSKNNEF
-671 KSIYALSGN
+671 KNIYALSGN
-680 ISDQSEGSED
+680 ISDQSEASED

-703 KRRKSTVILSEI
+703 KRRKSKVILNEI
-715 LKKTKSIK
+715 LNKTKTIK

-731 AETGPGGGKP
+731 QEGGPPTGKP
-741 INIKLTSPNKSLLLT
+741 INIKLTSPNKSLLLS

-762 EFIDNYPELTNIE
+762 EFIDSYPELINIE

-798 ANISIIGNVIKLA
+798 ANISTIGNVIKLA

-821 PDDSTDSIPLYLRYP
+821 PDDSNDSIPMYLRYP

-842 DIIQNLRVNTSQGL
+842 DIIQNLRVNTAVGL
-856 VPIVNFV
+856 VPIANFV

-869 RTGNIVRVD
+869 RTGNIVRVN
-878 SKNAINIQADLEP
+878 SKNAINIQADLEV
-891 GVFADAKIKEMEY
+891 GVYADAKVKEMEY
-904 VLGINDKAPLSK
+904 VLGINNFPPSFRGKP
-916 GQSIKDLKLFNL
+916 IENLKKFNL
-928 NPEVKAQLIGENQ
+928 DPRIKVQLIGENQ
-941 DQQEATK
+941 DQKEAQD
-948 FLSKAFGVALFMML
+948 FLSKAFAVALFMML

-981 VVMSTAGVFIGLIIT
+981 VVMSTTGVFIGLMIT
-996 GQAFGIVMTGVG
+996 GQAFSIVMTGVG

-1023 IDTFDTLKKT
+1023 IDTFDFLKNK
-1033 MPNIKDAIIKTG
+1033 MPTVREAIIKTG
-1045 AQRLRPVLLTT
+1045 AQRIRPVLLTT
-1056 CTTVLGLLPMVTMTN
+1056 FTTVLGLLPMVTMTN
-1071 VDFITREITVGSPDT
+1071 VDFVTREITRGSPDT
-1086 QWWVQLASAIV
+1086 QWWVQLSTAIV
-1097 FGLLFATILTLIV
+1097 FGLIFATILTLIV

-1119 NVMNWYRGKIG
+1119 NIKTWYQNKIN
-1130 SEKLISEKA
+1130 S
-1139 N
+1139 

>member
-25 GSTTYVSI
+25 GSSTYISI

-80 VRSTAYTGGGNVLL
+80 IRSTAYTGGGNVLL
-94 EFNPGFNADKAMQDV
+94 EFDAGFDADKAMDDI

-131 VNISAFPILLIS
+131 VNISAFPIILIS
-143 LSGDLPDRTLQDLA
+143 LSGNLPDRTLQDLA
-157 TILQDEIETIPSV
+157 ENLQDEIETIPSV
-170 LEANIGGKRNEQ
+170 LEAKIGGRRNEQ
-182 VDIII
+182 VDVII

-200 NLISTVKQ
+200 NLINTVNQ

-213 SAGAQDTGDGS
+213 SAGEQDTGDGS

-261 RTFEDRQS
+261 RTFEDRKS
-269 YARVNGQNSV
+269 YANVNGKNSV
-279 TVEVSKRVGEN
+279 TIEVSKRVGEN
-290 IIETINKIKKVSKEV
+290 IIDTIKKIKEVSEQV
-305 TKNFPP
+305 TKDFPP
-311 SVNVSFSQDQ
+311 SVDISFSQDQ
-321 SKTVKAMLNSLQN
+321 SKTIQTMLNSLQN
-334 NVIAAVILVLI
+334 NVIAAIILVLI
-345 IILGALGVRSGL
+345 IILGALGVRSGF
-357 LVGISIP
+357 LVGVSIP
-364 GSFLSGILILSL
+364 GSFLSGILLLS
-376 IGLTIN
+376 IMGFTMN

-397 DGAIVVVE
+397 DGAIVIVE
-405 YADRKIQEGLS
+405 YADRKIKEGLT
-416 IKESY
+416 IKESF
-421 ASASKKMALPII
+421 AGASKKMARPII

-456 MKYMPITLICVLSSS
+456 MKYLPITLICVLTSS

-480 VLGTIM
+480 VLGTII
-486 NTISRVLLQ
+486 NTITRVFLQ
-495 FIIPT
+495 FVIPT
-500 LLSLILYNILSM
+500 LLSLILFNIFSILTN
-512 LVDYVDI
+512 YVDI
-519 NYLIIPL
+519 NGLKIPL
-526 SIIKYLAPLALYVFI
+526 TIIKYLASLALFI
-541 FIKIIPTVYRVSESI
+541 FTFIKIIPSVYKISESI
-556 NKKKGIVSEVS
+556 NKKQGNISESS
-567 KILSSENNEPIKN
+567 KILSSESDVSVIT
-580 LKGFTGGYAKL
+580 LKGFIGSYAKL
-591 IGFLLNHPSK
+591 INFLLNHPAK
-601 VILTAIIVLIGVNYT
+601 VIVSAILILVGVSFTYT
-616 YAKIGNGVE
+616 KIGSGIE
-625 FFPQVEPDL
+625 FFPEVEPEL
-634 AKIVVYARGNLSASE
+634 AKIVVYARGNLSAKE
-649 KREYVSR
+649 KRDYVSR
-656 VENIILNIQSKNNEF
+656 VENIILKIQSKNNEF
-671 KSIYALSGN
+671 KNIYALSGN
-680 ISDQSEGSED
+680 ISDQSEASED

-703 KRRKSTVILSEI
+703 KRRKSKVILNEI
-715 LKKTKSIK
+715 LNKTKTIK

-731 AETGPGGGKP
+731 QEGGPPTGKP
-741 INIKLTSPNKSLLLT
+741 INIKLTSPNKSLLLS

-762 EFIDNYPELTNIE
+762 EFIDSYPELINIE

-798 ANISIIGNVIKLA
+798 ANISTIGNVIKLA

-821 PDDSTDSIPLYLRYP
+821 PDDSNDSIPLYLRYP

-842 DIIQNLRVNTSQGL
+842 DIIQNLRVNTAVGL
-856 VPIVNFV
+856 VPIANFV

-869 RTGNIVRVD
+869 RTGNIVRVN
-878 SKNAINIQADLEP
+878 SKNAINIQADLEV
-891 GVFADAKIKEMEY
+891 GVYADAKVKEMEY
-904 VLGINDKAPLSK
+904 VLGINNFPPSFRGKP
-916 GQSIKDLKLFNL
+916 IENLKKFNL
-928 NPEVKAQLIGENQ
+928 DPRIKVQLIGENQ
-941 DQQEATK
+941 DQKEAQD
-948 FLSKAFGVALFMML
+948 FLSKAFAVALFMML

-981 VVMSTAGVFIGLIIT
+981 VVMSTTGVFIGLMIT

-1023 IDTFDTLKKT
+1023 IDTFDFLKNK
-1033 MPNIKDAIIKTG
+1033 MPTVREAIIKTG
-1045 AQRLRPVLLTT
+1045 AQRIRPVLLTT
-1056 CTTVLGLLPMVTMTN
+1056 FTTVLGLLPMVTMTN
-1071 VDFITREITVGSPDT
+1071 VDFVTREINRGSPDT
-1086 QWWVQLASAIV
+1086 QWWVQLSTAIV
-1097 FGLLFATILTLIV
+1097 FGLIFATILTLIV

-1119 NVMNWYRGKIG
+1119 NIKTWYQNKIN
-1130 SEKLISEKA
+1130 S
-1139 N
+1139 

>member
-25 GSTTYVSI
+25 GSSTYISI

-80 VRSTAYTGGGNVLL
+80 IRSTAYTGGGNVLL
-94 EFNPGFNADKAMQDV
+94 EFDAGFDADKAMDDI

-131 VNISAFPILLIS
+131 VNISAFPIILIS
-143 LSGDLPDRTLQDLA
+143 LSGNLPDRTLQDLA
-157 TILQDEIETIPSV
+157 ENLQDEIETIPSV
-170 LEANIGGKRNEQ
+170 LEAKIGGKRNEQ
-182 VDIII
+182 VDVII

-200 NLISTVKQ
+200 NLINTVNQ

-213 SAGAQDTGDGS
+213 SAGEQDTGDGS

-261 RTFEDRQS
+261 RTFEDRKS
-269 YARVNGQNSV
+269 YANVNGKNSV
-279 TVEVSKRVGEN
+279 TIEVSKRVGEN
-290 IIETINKIKKVSKEV
+290 IIDTIKKIKEVSVQV
-305 TKNFPP
+305 TKDFPP
-311 SVNVSFSQDQ
+311 SVDISFSQDQ
-321 SKTVKAMLNSLQN
+321 SKTIQTMLNSLQN
-334 NVIAAVILVLI
+334 NVIAAIILVLI
-345 IILGALGVRSGL
+345 IILGALGVRSGF
-357 LVGISIP
+357 LVGVSIP
-364 GSFLSGILILSL
+364 GSFLSGILLLS
-376 IGLTIN
+376 IMGFTMN

-397 DGAIVVVE
+397 DGAIVIVE
-405 YADRKIQEGLS
+405 YADRKIKEGLT
-416 IKESY
+416 IKESF
-421 ASASKKMALPII
+421 AGASKKMARPII

-456 MKYMPITLICVLSSS
+456 MKYLPITLICVLTSS

-480 VLGTIM
+480 VLGTII
-486 NTISRVLLQ
+486 NTITRVFLQ
-495 FIIPT
+495 FVIPT
-500 LLSLILYNILSM
+500 LLSLILFNIFSILTN
-512 LVDYVDI
+512 YVDI
-519 NYLIIPL
+519 NGLKIPL
-526 SIIKYLAPLALYVFI
+526 TIIKYLASLALFI
-541 FIKIIPTVYRVSESI
+541 FTFIKIIPSVYKISESI
-556 NKKKGIVSEVS
+556 NKKQGNISESS
-567 KILSSENNEPIKN
+567 KILSSESDVSVIT
-580 LKGFTGGYAKL
+580 LKGFIGSYAKL
-591 IGFLLNHPSK
+591 INFLLNHPAK
-601 VILTAIIVLIGVNYT
+601 VIVSAILILAGVSFTYT
-616 YAKIGNGVE
+616 KIGSGIE
-625 FFPQVEPDL
+625 FFPEVEPEL
-634 AKIVVYARGNLSASE
+634 AKIVVYARGNLSAKE
-649 KREYVSR
+649 KRDYVSR
-656 VENIILNIQSKNNEF
+656 VENIILKIQSKNNEF
-671 KSIYALSGN
+671 KNIYALSGN
-680 ISDQSEGSED
+680 ISDQSEASED

-703 KRRKSTVILSEI
+703 KRRKSKVILNEI
-715 LKKTKSIK
+715 LNKTKTIK

-731 AETGPGGGKP
+731 QEGGPPTGKP
-741 INIKLTSPNKSLLLT
+741 INIKLTSPNKSLLLS

-762 EFIDNYPELTNIE
+762 EFIDSYPELINIE

-798 ANISIIGNVIKLA
+798 ANISTIGNVIKLA

-821 PDDSTDSIPLYLRYP
+821 PDDSNDSIPLYLRYP

-842 DIIQNLRVNTSQGL
+842 DIIQNLRVNTAVGL
-856 VPIVNFV
+856 VPIANFV

-869 RTGNIVRVD
+869 RTGNIVRVN
-878 SKNAINIQADLEP
+878 SKNAINIQADIEV
-891 GVFADAKIKEMEY
+891 GVYADAKVKEMEY
-904 VLGINDKAPLSK
+904 VLGINNFPPSFRGKP
-916 GQSIKDLKLFNL
+916 IENLKKFNL
-928 NPEVKAQLIGENQ
+928 DPRIKVQLIGENQ
-941 DQQEATK
+941 DQKEAQD
-948 FLSKAFGVALFMML
+948 FLSKAFAVALFMML

-981 VVMSTAGVFIGLIIT
+981 VVMSTTGVFIGLMIT
-996 GQAFGIVMTGVG
+996 GQAFSIVMTGVG

-1023 IDTFDTLKKT
+1023 IDTFDFLKNK
-1033 MPNIKDAIIKTG
+1033 MPTVREAIIKTG
-1045 AQRLRPVLLTT
+1045 AQRIRPVLLTT
-1056 CTTVLGLLPMVTMTN
+1056 FTTVLGLLPMVTMTN
-1071 VDFITREITVGSPDT
+1071 VDFVTREITRGSPDT
-1086 QWWVQLASAIV
+1086 QWWVQLSTAIV
-1097 FGLLFATILTLIV
+1097 FGLIFATILTLIV

-1119 NVMNWYRGKIG
+1119 NIKTWYQNKIN
-1130 SEKLISEKA
+1130 S
-1139 N
+1139 

>member
-25 GSTTYVSI
+25 GSSTYISI

-80 VRSTAYTGGGNVLL
+80 IRSTAYTGGGNVLL
-94 EFNPGFNADKAMQDV
+94 EFDAGFDADKAMDDI

-131 VNISAFPILLIS
+131 VNISAFPIILIS
-143 LSGDLPDRTLQDLA
+143 LSGNLPDRTLQDLA
-157 TILQDEIETIPSV
+157 ENLQDEIETIPSV
-170 LEANIGGKRNEQ
+170 LEAKIGGRRNEQ
-182 VDIII
+182 VDVII

-200 NLISTVKQ
+200 NLINTVNQ

-213 SAGAQDTGDGS
+213 SAGEQDTGDGS

-261 RTFEDRQS
+261 RTFEDRKS
-269 YARVNGQNSV
+269 YANVNGKNAV
-279 TVEVSKRVGEN
+279 TIEVSKRVGEN
-290 IIETINKIKKVSKEV
+290 IIDTIKKIKEVSVQV
-305 TKNFPP
+305 TKDFPP
-311 SVNVSFSQDQ
+311 SVDISFSQDQ
-321 SKTVKAMLNSLQN
+321 SKTIQTMLNSLQN
-334 NVIAAVILVLI
+334 NVIAAIILVLI
-345 IILGALGVRSGL
+345 IILGALGVRSGF
-357 LVGISIP
+357 LVGVSIP
-364 GSFLSGILILSL
+364 GSFLSGILLLS
-376 IGLTIN
+376 IMGFTMN

-397 DGAIVVVE
+397 DGAIVIVE
-405 YADRKIQEGLS
+405 YADRKIKEGLT
-416 IKESY
+416 IKESF
-421 ASASKKMALPII
+421 AGASKKMARPII

-456 MKYMPITLICVLSSS
+456 MKYLPITLICVLTSS

-480 VLGTIM
+480 VLGTII
-486 NTISRVLLQ
+486 NTIARVFLQ
-495 FIIPT
+495 FVIPT
-500 LLSLILYNILSM
+500 LLSLILFNIFSILTN
-512 LVDYVDI
+512 YVDI
-519 NYLIIPL
+519 NGLKIPL
-526 SIIKYLAPLALYVFI
+526 TIIKYLASLALFI
-541 FIKIIPTVYRVSESI
+541 FTFIKIIPSVYKISESI
-556 NKKKGIVSEVS
+556 NKKQGNISESS
-567 KILSSENNEPIKN
+567 KILSSESDVSVIT
-580 LKGFTGGYAKL
+580 LKGFIGSYAKL
-591 IGFLLNHPSK
+591 INFLLNHPAK
-601 VILTAIIVLIGVNYT
+601 VIVSAILILAGVSFTYT
-616 YAKIGNGVE
+616 KIGSGIE
-625 FFPQVEPDL
+625 FFPEVEPEL
-634 AKIVVYARGNLSASE
+634 AKIVVYARGNLSAKE
-649 KREYVSR
+649 KRDYVSR
-656 VENIILNIQSKNNEF
+656 VENIILKIQSKNNEF
-671 KSIYALSGN
+671 KNIYALSGN
-680 ISDQSEGSED
+680 ISDQSEASED

-703 KRRKSTVILSEI
+703 KRRKSKVILNEI
-715 LKKTKSIK
+715 LNKTKTIK

-731 AETGPGGGKP
+731 QEGGPPTGKP
-741 INIKLTSPNKSLLLT
+741 INIKLTSPNKSLLLS

-762 EFIDNYPELTNIE
+762 EFIDSYPELINIE

-798 ANISIIGNVIKLA
+798 ANISTIGNVIKLA

-821 PDDSTDSIPLYLRYP
+821 PDDSNDSIPLYLRYP

-842 DIIQNLRVNTSQGL
+842 DIIQNLRVNTAVGL
-856 VPIVNFV
+856 VPIANFV

-869 RTGNIVRVD
+869 RTGNIVRVN
-878 SKNAINIQADLEP
+878 SKNAINIQADIEV
-891 GVFADAKIKEMEY
+891 GVYADAKVKEMEY
-904 VLGINDKAPLSK
+904 VLGINKSPPSFRGK
-916 GQSIKDLKLFNL
+916 PIENLKKFNL
-928 NPEVKAQLIGENQ
+928 DPRIKVQLIGENQ
-941 DQQEATK
+941 DQKEAQD
-948 FLSKAFGVALFMML
+948 FLSKAFAVALFMML

-981 VVMSTAGVFIGLIIT
+981 VVMSTTGVFIGLMIT
-996 GQAFGIVMTGVG
+996 GQAFSIVMTGVG

-1023 IDTFDTLKKT
+1023 IDTFDFLKNK
-1033 MPNIKDAIIKTG
+1033 MPTVREAIIKTG
-1045 AQRLRPVLLTT
+1045 AQRIRPVLLTT
-1056 CTTVLGLLPMVTMTN
+1056 FTTVLGLLPMVTMTN
-1071 VDFITREITVGSPDT
+1071 VDFVTREITRGSPDT
-1086 QWWVQLASAIV
+1086 QWWVQLSTAIV
-1097 FGLLFATILTLIV
+1097 FGLIFATILTLIV

-1119 NVMNWYRGKIG
+1119 NIKTWYQNKIN
-1130 SEKLISEKA
+1130 S
-1139 N
+1139 

>member
-25 GSTTYVSI
+25 GSSTYISI

-80 VRSTAYTGGGNVLL
+80 IRSTAYTGGGNVLL
-94 EFNPGFNADKAMQDV
+94 EFDAGFDADKAMDDI

-131 VNISAFPILLIS
+131 VNISAFPIILIS
-143 LSGDLPDRTLQDLA
+143 LSGNLPDRTLQDLA
-157 TILQDEIETIPSV
+157 ENLQDEIETIPSV
-170 LEANIGGKRNEQ
+170 LEAKIGGRRNEQ
-182 VDIII
+182 VDVII

-200 NLISTVKQ
+200 NLINTVNQ

-213 SAGAQDTGDGS
+213 SAGEQDTGDGS

-261 RTFEDRQS
+261 RTFEDRKS
-269 YARVNGQNSV
+269 YANVNGKKAV
-279 TVEVSKRVGEN
+279 TIEVSKRVGEN
-290 IIETINKIKKVSKEV
+290 IIDTIKKIKEVSEQV
-305 TKNFPP
+305 TKDFPP
-311 SVNVSFSQDQ
+311 SVDISFSQDQ
-321 SKTVKAMLNSLQN
+321 SKTIQTMLNSLQN
-334 NVIAAVILVLI
+334 NVIAAIILVLI
-345 IILGALGVRSGL
+345 IILGALGVRSGF
-357 LVGISIP
+357 LVGVSIP
-364 GSFLSGILILSL
+364 GSFLSGILLLS
-376 IGLTIN
+376 IMGFTMN

-397 DGAIVVVE
+397 DGAIVIVE
-405 YADRKIQEGLS
+405 YADRKIKEGLT
-416 IKESY
+416 IKESF
-421 ASASKKMALPII
+421 AGASKKMARPII

-456 MKYMPITLICVLSSS
+456 MKYLPITLICVLTSS

-480 VLGTIM
+480 VLGTII
-486 NTISRVLLQ
+486 NTIARVFLQ
-495 FIIPT
+495 FVIPT
-500 LLSLILYNILSM
+500 LLSLILFNIFSILTN
-512 LVDYVDI
+512 YVDI
-519 NYLIIPL
+519 NGLKIPL
-526 SIIKYLAPLALYVFI
+526 TIIKYLASLALFI
-541 FIKIIPTVYRVSESI
+541 FTFIKIIPSVYKISESI
-556 NKKKGIVSEVS
+556 NKKQENISESS
-567 KILSSENNEPIKN
+567 KILSSESDVSVIT
-580 LKGFTGGYAKL
+580 LKGFIGSYAKL
-591 IGFLLNHPSK
+591 INFLLNHPAK
-601 VILTAIIVLIGVNYT
+601 VIVSAILILVGVSFAYT
-616 YAKIGNGVE
+616 KIGSGIE
-625 FFPQVEPDL
+625 FFPEVEPEL
-634 AKIVVYARGNLSASE
+634 AKIVVYARGNLSAKE
-649 KREYVSR
+649 KRDYVSR
-656 VENIILNIQSKNNEF
+656 VENIILKIQSKNNEF
-671 KSIYALSGN
+671 KNIYALSGN
-680 ISDQSEGSED
+680 ISDQSEASED

-703 KRRKSTVILSEI
+703 KRRKSKVILNEI
-715 LKKTKSIK
+715 LNKTKTIK

-731 AETGPGGGKP
+731 QEGGPPTGKP
-741 INIKLTSPNKSLLLT
+741 INIKLTSPNKSLLLS

-762 EFIDNYPELTNIE
+762 EFIDSYPELINIE

-798 ANISIIGNVIKLA
+798 ANISTIGNVIKLA

-821 PDDSTDSIPLYLRYP
+821 PDDSNDSIPLYLRYP

-842 DIIQNLRVNTSQGL
+842 DIIQNLRVNTAVGL
-856 VPIVNFV
+856 VPIANFV

-869 RTGNIVRVD
+869 RTGNIVRVN
-878 SKNAINIQADLEP
+878 SKNAINIQADIEV
-891 GVFADAKIKEMEY
+891 GVYADAKVKEMEY
-904 VLGINDKAPLSK
+904 VLGINNFPPSFRGKP
-916 GQSIKDLKLFNL
+916 IENLKKFNL
-928 NPEVKAQLIGENQ
+928 DPRIKVQLIGENQ
-941 DQQEATK
+941 DQKEAQD
-948 FLSKAFGVALFMML
+948 FLSKAFAVALFMML

-981 VVMSTAGVFIGLIIT
+981 VVMSTTGVFIGLMIT
-996 GQAFGIVMTGVG
+996 GQAFSIVMTGVG

-1023 IDTFDTLKKT
+1023 IDTFDFLKNK
-1033 MPNIKDAIIKTG
+1033 MPTVREAIIKTG
-1045 AQRLRPVLLTT
+1045 AQRIRPVLLTT
-1056 CTTVLGLLPMVTMTN
+1056 FTTVLGLLPMVTMTN
-1071 VDFITREITVGSPDT
+1071 VDFVTREITRGSPDT
-1086 QWWVQLASAIV
+1086 QWWVQLSTAIV
-1097 FGLLFATILTLIV
+1097 FGLIFATILTLIV

-1119 NVMNWYRGKIG
+1119 NIKTWYQNKIN
-1130 SEKLISEKA
+1130 S
-1139 N
+1139 

>member
-25 GSTTYVSI
+25 GSSTYISI

-80 VRSTAYTGGGNVLL
+80 IRSTAYTGGGNVLL
-94 EFNPGFNADKAMQDV
+94 EFDAGFDADKAMDDI

-131 VNISAFPILLIS
+131 VNISAFPIILIS
-143 LSGDLPDRTLQDLA
+143 LSGNLPDRTLQDLA
-157 TILQDEIETIPSV
+157 ENLQDEIETIPSV
-170 LEANIGGKRNEQ
+170 LEAKIGGRRNEQ
-182 VDIII
+182 VDVII

-200 NLISTVKQ
+200 NLINTVNQ

-213 SAGAQDTGDGS
+213 SAGEQDTGDGS

-261 RTFEDRQS
+261 RTFEDRKS
-269 YARVNGQNSV
+269 YANVNGKNSV
-279 TVEVSKRVGEN
+279 TIEVSKRVGEN
-290 IIETINKIKKVSKEV
+290 IIDTIKKIKEVSVQV
-305 TKNFPP
+305 TKDFPP
-311 SVNVSFSQDQ
+311 SVDISFSQDQ
-321 SKTVKAMLNSLQN
+321 SKTIQTMLNSLQN
-334 NVIAAVILVLI
+334 NVIAAIILVLI
-345 IILGALGVRSGL
+345 IILGALGVRSGF
-357 LVGISIP
+357 LVGVSIP
-364 GSFLSGILILSL
+364 GSFLSGILLLS
-376 IGLTIN
+376 IMGFTMN

-397 DGAIVVVE
+397 DGAIVIVE
-405 YADRKIQEGLS
+405 YADRKIKEGLT
-416 IKESY
+416 IKESF
-421 ASASKKMALPII
+421 AGASKKMARPII

-456 MKYMPITLICVLSSS
+456 MKYLPITLICVLTSS

-480 VLGTIM
+480 VLGTII
-486 NTISRVLLQ
+486 NTITRVFLQ
-495 FIIPT
+495 FVIPT
-500 LLSLILYNILSM
+500 LLSLILFNIFSILTN
-512 LVDYVDI
+512 YVDI
-519 NYLIIPL
+519 NGLKIPL
-526 SIIKYLAPLALYVFI
+526 TIIKYLASLALFI
-541 FIKIIPTVYRVSESI
+541 FTFIKIIPSVYKISESI
-556 NKKKGIVSEVS
+556 NKKQGNISESS
-567 KILSSENNEPIKN
+567 KILSSESDVSVIT
-580 LKGFTGGYAKL
+580 LKGFIGSYAKL
-591 IGFLLNHPSK
+591 INFLLNHPAK
-601 VILTAIIVLIGVNYT
+601 VIVSAILILIGVSFTYT
-616 YAKIGNGVE
+616 KIGSGIE
-625 FFPQVEPDL
+625 FFPEVEPEL
-634 AKIVVYARGNLSASE
+634 AKIVVYARGNLSAKE
-649 KREYVSR
+649 KRDYVSR
-656 VENIILNIQSKNNEF
+656 VENIILKIQSKNNEF
-671 KSIYALSGN
+671 KNIYALSGN
-680 ISDQSEGSED
+680 ISDQSEASED

-703 KRRKSTVILSEI
+703 KRRKSKVILNEI
-715 LKKTKSIK
+715 LNKTKTIK

-731 AETGPGGGKP
+731 QEGGPPTGKP
-741 INIKLTSPNKSLLLT
+741 INIKLTSPNKSLLLS

-762 EFIDNYPELTNIE
+762 EFIDSYPELINIE

-798 ANISIIGNVIKLA
+798 ANISTIGNVIKLA

-821 PDDSTDSIPLYLRYP
+821 PDDSNDSIPMYLRYP

-842 DIIQNLRVNTSQGL
+842 DIIQNLRVNTAVGL
-856 VPIVNFV
+856 VPIANFV

-869 RTGNIVRVD
+869 RTGNIVRVN
-878 SKNAINIQADLEP
+878 SKNAINIQADIEV
-891 GVFADAKIKEMEY
+891 GVYADAKVKEMEY
-904 VLGINDKAPLSK
+904 VLGINKSPPSFRGK
-916 GQSIKDLKLFNL
+916 PIENLKKFNL
-928 NPEVKAQLIGENQ
+928 DPRIKVQLIGENQ
-941 DQQEATK
+941 DQKEAQD
-948 FLSKAFGVALFMML
+948 FLSKAFAVALFMML

-981 VVMSTAGVFIGLIIT
+981 VVMSTTGVFIGLMIT

-1023 IDTFDTLKKT
+1023 IDTFDFLKNK
-1033 MPNIKDAIIKTG
+1033 MPTVREAIIKTG
-1045 AQRLRPVLLTT
+1045 AQRIRPVLLTT
-1056 CTTVLGLLPMVTMTN
+1056 FTTVLGLLPMVTMTN
-1071 VDFITREITVGSPDT
+1071 VDFVTREITRGSPDT
-1086 QWWVQLASAIV
+1086 QWWVQLSTAIV
-1097 FGLLFATILTLIV
+1097 FGLIFATILTLIV

-1119 NVMNWYRGKIG
+1119 NIKTWYQNKIN
-1130 SEKLISEKA
+1130 S
-1139 N
+1139 

>member
-25 GSTTYVSI
+25 GSSTYISI

-80 VRSTAYTGGGNVLL
+80 IRSTAYTGGGNVLL
-94 EFNPGFNADKAMQDV
+94 EFDAGFDADKAMDDI

-131 VNISAFPILLIS
+131 VNISAFPIILIS
-143 LSGDLPDRTLQDLA
+143 LSGNLPDRTLQDLA
-157 TILQDEIETIPSV
+157 ENLQDEIETIPSV
-170 LEANIGGKRNEQ
+170 LEAKIGGKRNEQ
-182 VDIII
+182 VDVII

-200 NLISTVKQ
+200 NLINTVNQ

-213 SAGAQDTGDGS
+213 SAGEQDTGDGS

-261 RTFEDRQS
+261 RTFEDRKS
-269 YARVNGQNSV
+269 YANVNGKNSV
-279 TVEVSKRVGEN
+279 TIEVSKRVGEN
-290 IIETINKIKKVSKEV
+290 IIDTIKKIKEVSEQV
-305 TKNFPP
+305 TKDFPP
-311 SVNVSFSQDQ
+311 SVDISFSQDQ
-321 SKTVKAMLNSLQN
+321 SKTIQTMLNSLQN
-334 NVIAAVILVLI
+334 NVIAAIILVLI
-345 IILGALGVRSGL
+345 IILGALGVRSGF
-357 LVGISIP
+357 LVGVSIP
-364 GSFLSGILILSL
+364 GSFLSGILLLS
-376 IGLTIN
+376 IMGFTMN

-397 DGAIVVVE
+397 DGAIVIVE
-405 YADRKIQEGLS
+405 YADRKIKEGLT
-416 IKESY
+416 IKESF
-421 ASASKKMALPII
+421 AGASKKMARPII

-456 MKYMPITLICVLSSS
+456 MKYLPITLICVLTSS

-480 VLGTIM
+480 VLGTII
-486 NTISRVLLQ
+486 NTIARVFLQ
-495 FIIPT
+495 FVIPT
-500 LLSLILYNILSM
+500 LFSLILFNIFSILTN
-512 LVDYVDI
+512 YVDI
-519 NYLIIPL
+519 NGLKIPL
-526 SIIKYLAPLALYVFI
+526 TIIKYLASLALFI
-541 FIKIIPTVYRVSESI
+541 FTFIKIIPSVYKISESI
-556 NKKKGIVSEVS
+556 NKKQGNISESS
-567 KILSSENNEPIKN
+567 KILSSESDVSVIT
-580 LKGFTGGYAKL
+580 LKGFIGSYAKL
-591 IGFLLNHPSK
+591 INFLLNHPAK
-601 VILTAIIVLIGVNYT
+601 VIVSAILILVGVSFTYT
-616 YAKIGNGVE
+616 KIGSGIE
-625 FFPQVEPDL
+625 FFPEVEPEL
-634 AKIVVYARGNLSASE
+634 AKIVVYARGNLSAKE
-649 KREYVSR
+649 KRDYVSR
-656 VENIILNIQSKNNEF
+656 VENIILKIQSKNNEF
-671 KSIYALSGN
+671 KNIYALSGN
-680 ISDQSEGSED
+680 ISDQSEASED

-703 KRRKSTVILSEI
+703 KRRKSKVILNEI
-715 LKKTKSIK
+715 LNKTKTIK

-731 AETGPGGGKP
+731 QEGGPPTGKP
-741 INIKLTSPNKSLLLT
+741 INIKLTSPNKSLLLS

-762 EFIDNYPELTNIE
+762 EFIDSYPELINIE

-798 ANISIIGNVIKLA
+798 ANISTIGNVIKLA

-821 PDDSTDSIPLYLRYP
+821 PDDSNDSIPLYLRYP

-842 DIIQNLRVNTSQGL
+842 DIIQNLRVNTAVGL
-856 VPIVNFV
+856 VPIANFV

-869 RTGNIVRVD
+869 RTGNIVRVN
-878 SKNAINIQADLEP
+878 SKNAINIQADLEV
-891 GVFADAKIKEMEY
+891 GVYADAKVKEMEY
-904 VLGINDKAPLSK
+904 VLGINNFPPSFRGKP
-916 GQSIKDLKLFNL
+916 IENLKKFNL
-928 NPEVKAQLIGENQ
+928 DPRIKVQLIGENQ
-941 DQQEATK
+941 DQKEAQD
-948 FLSKAFGVALFMML
+948 FLSKAFAVALFMML

-981 VVMSTAGVFIGLIIT
+981 VVMSTTGVFIGLMIT
-996 GQAFGIVMTGVG
+996 GQAFSIVMTGVG

-1023 IDTFDTLKKT
+1023 IDTFDFLKNK
-1033 MPNIKDAIIKTG
+1033 MPTVREAIIKTG
-1045 AQRLRPVLLTT
+1045 AQRIRPVLLTT
-1056 CTTVLGLLPMVTMTN
+1056 FTTVLGLLPMVTMTN
-1071 VDFITREITVGSPDT
+1071 VDFVTREITRGSPDT
-1086 QWWVQLASAIV
+1086 QWWVQLSTAIV
-1097 FGLLFATILTLIV
+1097 FGLIFATILTLIV

-1119 NVMNWYRGKIG
+1119 NIKTWYQNKIN
-1130 SEKLISEKA
+1130 S
-1139 N
+1139 

>member
-17 ILIFIIAA
+17 ILFFIIAA
-25 GSTTYVSI
+25 GSSTYISI

-80 VRSTAYTGGGNVLL
+80 IRSTAYTGGGNVLL
-94 EFNPGFNADKAMQDV
+94 EFDAGFDADKAMDDI

-131 VNISAFPILLIS
+131 VNISAFPIILIS
-143 LSGDLPDRTLQDLA
+143 LSGNLPDRTLQDLA
-157 TILQDEIETIPSV
+157 ENLQDEIETIPSV
-170 LEANIGGKRNEQ
+170 LEAKIGGRRNEQ
-182 VDIII
+182 VDVII

-200 NLISTVKQ
+200 NLINTVNQ

-213 SAGAQDTGDGS
+213 SAGEQDTGDGS

-261 RTFEDRQS
+261 RTFEDRKS
-269 YARVNGQNSV
+269 YANVNGKNSV
-279 TVEVSKRVGEN
+279 TIEVSKRVGEN
-290 IIETINKIKKVSKEV
+290 IIDTIKKIKEVSVQV
-305 TKNFPP
+305 TKDFPP
-311 SVNVSFSQDQ
+311 SVDISFSQDQ
-321 SKTVKAMLNSLQN
+321 SKTIQTMLNSLQN
-334 NVIAAVILVLI
+334 NVIAAIILVLI
-345 IILGALGVRSGL
+345 IILGALGVRSGF
-357 LVGISIP
+357 LVGVSIP
-364 GSFLSGILILSL
+364 GSFLSGILLLS
-376 IGLTIN
+376 IMGFTMN

-397 DGAIVVVE
+397 DGAIVIVE
-405 YADRKIQEGLS
+405 YADRKIKEGLT
-416 IKESY
+416 IKESF
-421 ASASKKMALPII
+421 AGASKKMARPII

-456 MKYMPITLICVLSSS
+456 MKYLPITLICVLTSS

-480 VLGTIM
+480 VLGTII
-486 NTISRVLLQ
+486 NTIARVFLQ
-495 FIIPT
+495 FVIPT
-500 LLSLILYNILSM
+500 LLSLILFNIFSILTN
-512 LVDYVDI
+512 YVDI
-519 NYLIIPL
+519 NGLKIPL
-526 SIIKYLAPLALYVFI
+526 TIIKYLASLALFI
-541 FIKIIPTVYRVSESI
+541 FTFIKIIPSVYKISESI
-556 NKKKGIVSEVS
+556 NKKQGNISESS
-567 KILSSENNEPIKN
+567 KILSSESDVSVIT
-580 LKGFTGGYAKL
+580 LKGFIGSYAKL
-591 IGFLLNHPSK
+591 INFLLNHPAK
-601 VILTAIIVLIGVNYT
+601 VIVSAILILAGVSFTYT
-616 YAKIGNGVE
+616 KIGSGIE
-625 FFPQVEPDL
+625 FFPEVEPEL
-634 AKIVVYARGNLSASE
+634 AKIVVYARGNLSAKE
-649 KREYVSR
+649 KRDYVSR
-656 VENIILNIQSKNNEF
+656 VENIILKIQSKNNEF
-671 KSIYALSGN
+671 KNIYALSGN
-680 ISDQSEGSED
+680 ISDQSEASED

-703 KRRKSTVILSEI
+703 KRRKSKVILNEI
-715 LKKTKSIK
+715 LNKTKTIK

-731 AETGPGGGKP
+731 QEGGPPTGKP
-741 INIKLTSPNKSLLLT
+741 INIKLTSPNKSLLLS

-762 EFIDNYPELTNIE
+762 EFIDSYPELINIE

-798 ANISIIGNVIKLA
+798 ANISTIGNVIKLA

-821 PDDSTDSIPLYLRYP
+821 PDDSNDSIPMYLRYP

-842 DIIQNLRVNTSQGL
+842 DIIQNLRVNTAVGL
-856 VPIVNFV
+856 VPIANFV

-869 RTGNIVRVD
+869 RTGNIVRVN
-878 SKNAINIQADLEP
+878 SKNAINIQADIEV
-891 GVFADAKIKEMEY
+891 GVYADAKVKEMEY
-904 VLGINDKAPLSK
+904 VLGINNFPPSFRGKP
-916 GQSIKDLKLFNL
+916 IENLKKFNL
-928 NPEVKAQLIGENQ
+928 DPRIKVQLIGENQ
-941 DQQEATK
+941 DQKEAQD
-948 FLSKAFGVALFMML
+948 FLSKAFAVALFMML

-981 VVMSTAGVFIGLIIT
+981 VVMSTTGVFIGLMIT
-996 GQAFGIVMTGVG
+996 GQAFSIVMTGVG

-1023 IDTFDTLKKT
+1023 IDTFDFLKNK
-1033 MPNIKDAIIKTG
+1033 MPTVREAIIKTG
-1045 AQRLRPVLLTT
+1045 AQRIRPVLLTT
-1056 CTTVLGLLPMVTMTN
+1056 FTTVLGLLPMVTMTN
-1071 VDFITREITVGSPDT
+1071 VDFVTREITRGSPDT
-1086 QWWVQLASAIV
+1086 QWWVQLSTAIV
-1097 FGLLFATILTLIV
+1097 FGLIFATILTLIV

-1119 NVMNWYRGKIG
+1119 NIKTWYQNKIN
-1130 SEKLISEKA
+1130 S
-1139 N
+1139 